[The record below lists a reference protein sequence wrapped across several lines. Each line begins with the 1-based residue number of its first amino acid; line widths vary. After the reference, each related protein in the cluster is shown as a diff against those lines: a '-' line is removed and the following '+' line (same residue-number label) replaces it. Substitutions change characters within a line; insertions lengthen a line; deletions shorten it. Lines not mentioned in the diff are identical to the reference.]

1 MKDEEILKTIEAFSD
16 YLQVGDIVNYV
27 LRWLGWFLIVGLSL
41 VVDALEGVTDAI
53 LGIKGFF
60 NSPEIQNFVDML
72 YPLFVVLLAISF
84 LYIGYMFIMNK
95 QMNRSQ
101 IIINIFVT
109 LSVLCLLSTGMT
121 KVDKFT
127 DDAIAVVK
135 SEQKGSLSD
144 EIIKKNIT
152 DIAVIDEN
160 KWKKKEDMNPKN
172 HIPEKNIR
180 QIDITEKIDKD
191 FEFAK
196 DKKLSDEGQKILKNK
211 RVMDGMGV
219 ASLAELKDG
228 WFDFFPEKYYRW
240 HWNFWN
246 IFFTLLI
253 TGLTLLLVSI
263 KLARLFYEL
272 AFNYLLANILAP
284 ADVANG
290 QKLKAVLSNIL
301 NIFIATIMIFLS
313 LKLYLMGTAFLHDKL
328 NGVPYLIALAAF
340 SMAVL
345 DGPAVVERLFG
356 IDIGL
361 KSSWGMLVG
370 GFALGKGI
378 GSLANSKPMKSLG
391 NMIGKGAKGA
401 AEGTG
406 VAAAKTASAAAMATG
421 GVAGLISGLK
431 KGNESENKESLQDQ
445 MKKADQKKA
454 NGNDVAKNEKE
465 KGNLNKEKDKKN
477 GGTPSLQEDMKKGGN
492 ENPGG
497 VNGQESGTTSLQDEM
512 KEAGKLNGASEGNPT
527 AGTVRQGA
535 SEGSQ
540 TPGTVRQGASEGNPT
555 AGTVR
560 QGANEGGQTPG
571 TVRQGT
577 SEGGQTPGT
586 VRQGTSEG
594 NQTPGTVRQG
604 ASEGSQTPGT
614 VKQGANE
621 GGQTPGTVRQ
631 GANEGNPT
639 AGTVRQGTSEG
650 SQTPGTVR
658 QGTSEGSQTPG
669 TVRQG
674 ASEGGQTSGTVR
686 QGTSEGSQTS
696 SPAPMETPRSV
707 PSGGSPAP
715 VETPKS
721 VPSGGSP
728 APVETPR
735 SVPSG
740 SSSAP
745 VETPRSVPSGSS
757 SAPVETPRSVPSGG
771 SPAPVETPRS
781 VPSGSSTAPVET
793 PRSVPSGSSSA
804 PVETPRSVPSG
815 SSSAPV
821 ETPRSVPSGGSPA
834 PVETPKSVPSG
845 GSPAPADIVT
855 VTHSSPIIPY
865 ESDKEV
871 AASRGQETR
880 TLGQYTTEKVKN
892 TTSSVKQKVRG
903 VQERINTSETVQ
915 NTKRFYQMGQNTGK
929 SWRDIVNKNKK
940 NTDKK

>member
-1 MKDEEILKTIEAFSD
+1 MKDEEILKVLEEYSD

-27 LRWLGWFLIVGLSL
+27 LRWLGWFLIQGLSL

-60 NSPEIQNFVDML
+60 NSTEVQEFVDML

-101 IIINIFVT
+101 IIINIFIT

-152 DIAVIDEN
+152 DVAVIDQN
-160 KWKKKEDMNPKN
+160 GWKKKEDLNPKN
-172 HIPEKNIR
+172 NIPEKNIR
-180 QIDITEKIDKD
+180 QIDITEKIDSD
-191 FEFAK
+191 FKFTK
-196 DKKLSDEGQKILKNK
+196 DKDLSDGGQKILQNK
-211 RVMDGMGV
+211 RVMDALGV

-301 NIFIATIMIFLS
+301 NIFVATIMIFLS

-431 KGNESENKESLQDQ
+431 KGNESEHKESLQDQ

-454 NGNDVAKNEKE
+454 NGNDLAKNEKE

-477 GGTPSLQEDMKKGGN
+477 GGTPSIQEDMKKGGN

-497 VNGQESGTTSLQDEM
+497 ANGQESGTTSLQDEM
-512 KEAGKLNGASEGNPT
+512 KEAGKSNGAIEGSQTP
-527 AGTVRQGA
+527 GTVRQGA

-540 TPGTVRQGASEGNPT
+540 TPGTVRQGAN
-555 AGTVR
+555 
-560 QGANEGGQTPG
+560 
-571 TVRQGT
+571 
-577 SEGGQTPGT
+577 
-586 VRQGTSEG
+586 
-594 NQTPGTVRQG
+594 
-604 ASEGSQTPGT
+604 EGSQTP
-614 VKQGANE
+614 
-621 GGQTPGTVRQ
+621 
-631 GANEGNPT
+631 
-639 AGTVRQGTSEG
+639 GTVRQGTSEG

-674 ASEGGQTSGTVR
+674 TNEGGKTPGTVRQGANEGSQTPGTVR
-686 QGTSEGSQTS
+686 QGTSEGSQTPGIVRQGASEGGKTPGIVRQGTNEGSQTSSSVPVETPRSVPSGSSPAPMETPRSVPSGSSPAPMEIPRSVPSGSSPVPVETPRSVPSGS

-707 PSGGSPAP
+707 PSGGSP
-715 VETPKS
+715 
-721 VPSGGSP
+721 
-728 APVETPR
+728 
-735 SVPSG
+735 
-740 SSSAP
+740 
-745 VETPRSVPSGSS
+745 
-757 SAPVETPRSVPSGG
+757 APVETPRSVPSGG

-781 VPSGSSTAPVET
+781 VPSG
-793 PRSVPSGSSSA
+793 
-804 PVETPRSVPSG
+804 
-815 SSSAPV
+815 
-821 ETPRSVPSGGSPA
+821 GSPA
-834 PVETPKSVPSG
+834 S
-845 GSPAPADIVT
+845 ADIVT

-903 VQERINTSETVQ
+903 VQERIHNSETVQ

>member
-1 MKDEEILKTIEAFSD
+1 MKDEEILKVLESFSD

-101 IIINIFVT
+101 IIINIFIT

-152 DIAVIDEN
+152 DVAVIDQN
-160 KWKKKEDMNPKN
+160 GWKKKEDMNPKN
-172 HIPEKNIR
+172 NIPEKNIR

-191 FEFAK
+191 FAFTK
-196 DKKLSDEGQKILKNK
+196 DKNLSDDGQKILQNK
-211 RVMDGMGV
+211 RVMDALGV

-272 AFNYLLANILAP
+272 SFNYLLANILAP

-313 LKLYLMGTAFLHDKL
+313 LKLYLIGTAFLHDKL

-345 DGPAVVERLFG
+345 DGPAAVERLFG

-454 NGNDVAKNEKE
+454 NGNDLAKNEKE

-477 GGTPSLQEDMKKGGN
+477 GGTPSIQEDMKKGGY

-497 VNGQESGTTSLQDEM
+497 
-512 KEAGKLNGASEGNPT
+512 
-527 AGTVRQGA
+527 
-535 SEGSQ
+535 
-540 TPGTVRQGASEGNPT
+540 
-555 AGTVR
+555 
-560 QGANEGGQTPG
+560 AN
-571 TVRQGT
+571 
-577 SEGGQTPGT
+577 
-586 VRQGTSEG
+586 
-594 NQTPGTVRQG
+594 
-604 ASEGSQTPGT
+604 
-614 VKQGANE
+614 
-621 GGQTPGTVRQ
+621 
-631 GANEGNPT
+631 
-639 AGTVRQGTSEG
+639 
-650 SQTPGTVR
+650 
-658 QGTSEGSQTPG
+658 EGSQTPG

-674 ASEGGQTSGTVR
+674 ASEGGQTPGTVRQGASKGGQTPGTVR
-686 QGTSEGSQTS
+686 QGTSEGSQTPGS
-696 SPAPMETPRSV
+696 VRQGTSGGSPAPIETPRPASSGGSPAPVETLRSV

-715 VETPKS
+715 IETPRPAS
-721 VPSGGSP
+721 SGSSP

-740 SSSAP
+740 SSPAP

-757 SAPVETPRSVPSGG
+757 PAPVETPRSVPSGG
-771 SPAPVETPRS
+771 SPAPI
-781 VPSGSSTAPVET
+781 
-793 PRSVPSGSSSA
+793 
-804 PVETPRSVPSG
+804 
-815 SSSAPV
+815 

-834 PVETPKSVPSG
+834 PIETPRSVPSGSSPAPIETPRSVPSGGSPAPIETPKSVPSG
-845 GSPAPADIVT
+845 GSPAPIETPKSVPSGGSPASADIVT

-880 TLGQYTTEKVKN
+880 TLGQYTTEKVKH

-903 VQERINTSETVQ
+903 VQERIHNSETVQ
-915 NTKRFYQMGQNTGK
+915 NTKRFYQMGQNTSK
-929 SWRDIVNKNKK
+929 SWRDIVNKNKN

>member
-152 DIAVIDEN
+152 DVAVIDEN

-272 AFNYLLANILAP
+272 SFNYLLAKILAP

-313 LKLYLMGTAFLHDKL
+313 LKLYLIGTAFLHDKL

-345 DGPAVVERLFG
+345 DGPVAVERLFG

-378 GSLANSKPMKSLG
+378 DSLANSKPMKSLG

-421 GVAGLISGLK
+421 SMAGLISGLK

-454 NGNDVAKNEKE
+454 NGNDVAKKEEE

-477 GGTPSLQEDMKKGGN
+477 GGTPSIQEDMKKEGN
-492 ENPGG
+492 ENLG
-497 VNGQESGTTSLQDEM
+497 VANGQESGTTSLQDEM
-512 KEAGKLNGASEGNPT
+512 KEAGKSNGAIEGNQTAGTVRQGVNEGSQTRGTVRQGANEGNQT

-535 SEGSQ
+535 NEGNQ
-540 TPGTVRQGASEGNPT
+540 TP
-555 AGTVR
+555 GTVR

-571 TVRQGT
+571 TVRQGA
-577 SEGGQTPGT
+577 
-586 VRQGTSEG
+586 
-594 NQTPGTVRQG
+594 N
-604 ASEGSQTPGT
+604 EGSQM
-614 VKQGANE
+614 
-621 GGQTPGTVRQ
+621 
-631 GANEGNPT
+631 
-639 AGTVRQGTSEG
+639 AGTV
-650 SQTPGTVR
+650 
-658 QGTSEGSQTPG
+658 
-669 TVRQG
+669 
-674 ASEGGQTSGTVR
+674 
-686 QGTSEGSQTS
+686 
-696 SPAPMETPRSV
+696 
-707 PSGGSPAP
+707 PSGS
-715 VETPKS
+715 
-721 VPSGGSP
+721 SP

-740 SSSAP
+740 GSLAPMETSRPASSGGSPAP

-781 VPSGSSTAPVET
+781 VPSG
-793 PRSVPSGSSSA
+793 GS
-804 PVETPRSVPSG
+804 P
-815 SSSAPV
+815 APV

-834 PVETPKSVPSG
+834 PVETPRSVPSG
-845 GSPAPADIVT
+845 GSPAPVETPRSVPSGSSPAPADIVT

-871 AASRGQETR
+871 AASRSQETR
-880 TLGQYTTEKVKN
+880 TLGQYTTDKVKN
-892 TTSSVKQKVRG
+892 TTLSVKQKVRG

-929 SWRDIVNKNKK
+929 SWRDIVSKNKK

>member
-1 MKDEEILKTIEAFSD
+1 MKDEEILKVLETFSD

-152 DIAVIDEN
+152 DIAVIDQN
-160 KWKKKEDMNPKN
+160 GWKKKEDMNPKN

-180 QIDITEKIDKD
+180 QIDITEKIDSD

-196 DKKLSDEGQKILKNK
+196 DKELSEGGQDILKNK

-313 LKLYLMGTAFLHDKL
+313 LKLYIMGTAFLHDKL

-361 KSSWGMLVG
+361 KSSWGMLAG

-378 GSLANSKPMKSLG
+378 GALANSKPMKGLG

-421 GVAGLISGLK
+421 GMAGLISGLK

-454 NGNDVAKNEKE
+454 NGNDLAKNEKE
-465 KGNLNKEKDKKN
+465 KGNLNKEEDKKN
-477 GGTPSLQEDMKKGGN
+477 GGTPSIQEDMKKGEN
-492 ENPGG
+492 ENPG
-497 VNGQESGTTSLQDEM
+497 VANGQESGTTSLQDEM
-512 KEAGKLNGASEGNPT
+512 KEAGKANGASEGNPT
-527 AGTVRQGA
+527 AGGVRQGT

-540 TPGTVRQGASEGNPT
+540 TPGTVRQGTSEGS
-555 AGTVR
+555 
-560 QGANEGGQTPG
+560 QTPG

-577 SEGGQTPGT
+577 SEG
-586 VRQGTSEG
+586 
-594 NQTPGTVRQG
+594 
-604 ASEGSQTPGT
+604 SQTP
-614 VKQGANE
+614 
-621 GGQTPGTVRQ
+621 
-631 GANEGNPT
+631 
-639 AGTVRQGTSEG
+639 GTVRQGTSEG

-674 ASEGGQTSGTVR
+674 ASEGSQTAGTVR
-686 QGTSEGSQTS
+686 QGASEGSQTAGTVRQGASEGSQTAGTVRQGASEGSQTAGTVRQGASEGSPAPVETSRPAPSGS
-696 SPAPMETPRSV
+696 SPAPVETSRPVPSGSSPAPVEASRPVPSGGSLAPMETPRSV
-707 PSGGSPAP
+707 PSGSSP
-715 VETPKS
+715 
-721 VPSGGSP
+721 
-728 APVETPR
+728 
-735 SVPSG
+735 
-740 SSSAP
+740 
-745 VETPRSVPSGSS
+745 
-757 SAPVETPRSVPSGG
+757 APVETPRSVPSGG
-771 SPAPVETPRS
+771 SPAS
-781 VPSGSSTAPVET
+781 
-793 PRSVPSGSSSA
+793 
-804 PVETPRSVPSG
+804 
-815 SSSAPV
+815 
-821 ETPRSVPSGGSPA
+821 
-834 PVETPKSVPSG
+834 
-845 GSPAPADIVT
+845 ADIVT

-871 AASRGQETR
+871 AASSSHETR
-880 TLGQYTTEKVKN
+880 TLGQYTTDKVKN
-892 TTSSVKQKVRG
+892 TTSSMKQKVKG
-903 VQERINTSETVQ
+903 VQERINNTETVQ
-915 NTKRFYQMGQNTGK
+915 NTKRFYQMGQNTGR
-929 SWRDIVNKNKK
+929 SWRDIVSKNKN

>member
-60 NSPEIQNFVDML
+60 NSPEIQKFVDML

-101 IIINIFVT
+101 IIINIFIT

-152 DIAVIDEN
+152 DISVIDEN

-172 HIPEKNIR
+172 HIPEKSIR

-313 LKLYLMGTAFLHDKL
+313 LKLYIMGTAFLHDKL

-361 KSSWGMLVG
+361 KSSWGMLAG

-378 GSLANSKPMKSLG
+378 GALANSKPMKGLG

-421 GVAGLISGLK
+421 GMAELISGLK
-431 KGNESENKESLQDQ
+431 NGNESENKESLQDQ
-445 MKKADQKKA
+445 MKKAGVKKA
-454 NGNDVAKNEKE
+454 NGNDMAKNEKD

-477 GGTPSLQEDMKKGGN
+477 GGTPSIQEDMKKGGN
-492 ENPGG
+492 ETPG
-497 VNGQESGTTSLQDEM
+497 VANGQESGTTSLQDEM
-512 KEAGKLNGASEGNPT
+512 KEAGKSNGASEGNPT
-527 AGTVRQGA
+527 AGGA

-540 TPGTVRQGASEGNPT
+540 TPGTVRQGASEG
-555 AGTVR
+555 V
-560 QGANEGGQTPG
+560 
-571 TVRQGT
+571 
-577 SEGGQTPGT
+577 
-586 VRQGTSEG
+586 
-594 NQTPGTVRQG
+594 QTPGTVRQG
-604 ASEGSQTPGT
+604 A
-614 VKQGANE
+614 NE
-621 GGQTPGTVRQ
+621 EVQTPGTVRQ
-631 GANEGNPT
+631 GANEG
-639 AGTVRQGTSEG
+639 V
-650 SQTPGTVR
+650 QTPG
-658 QGTSEGSQTPG
+658 S
-669 TVRQG
+669 VRQG
-674 ASEGGQTSGTVR
+674 ASEGNQTPGGVR
-686 QGTSEGSQTS
+686 QGANEGSQTS
-696 SPAPMETPRSV
+696 RPAS
-707 PSGGSPAP
+707 SGGSPAP
-715 VETPKS
+715 VETPRS
-721 VPSGGSP
+721 VPSGSSPAPVETPRSVPSGSSP

-745 VETPRSVPSGSS
+745 VETS
-757 SAPVETPRSVPSGG
+757 RSVPSGG

-781 VPSGSSTAPVET
+781 VPSGS
-793 PRSVPSGSSSA
+793 
-804 PVETPRSVPSG
+804 
-815 SSSAPV
+815 
-821 ETPRSVPSGGSPA
+821 
-834 PVETPKSVPSG
+834 
-845 GSPAPADIVT
+845 SPAPADIVT

-871 AASRGQETR
+871 AASRSQETR
-880 TLGQYTTEKVKN
+880 TLGQYTTDKVKN

>member
-1 MKDEEILKTIEAFSD
+1 MKDEEILKVLESFSD

-101 IIINIFVT
+101 IIINIFIT

-152 DIAVIDEN
+152 DVAVIDQN
-160 KWKKKEDMNPKN
+160 GWKKKEDMNPKN

-180 QIDITEKIDKD
+180 QIDITEKIDSD

-196 DKKLSDEGQKILKNK
+196 DKKLSDDGQKLLKNK

-313 LKLYLMGTAFLHDKL
+313 LKLYLIGTAFLHDKL

-454 NGNDVAKNEKE
+454 NGNDLAKNEKE
-465 KGNLNKEKDKKN
+465 KGNLNKEKGKKN
-477 GGTPSLQEDMKKGGN
+477 GGTPSIQEDMKKGGN

-497 VNGQESGTTSLQDEM
+497 ANGQETGTTSLQDEM
-512 KEAGKLNGASEGNPT
+512 KEAGKSNGASEGNPT

-540 TPGTVRQGASEGNPT
+540 TPGTVRQGA
-555 AGTVR
+555 
-560 QGANEGGQTPG
+560 NEGGQTPG

-577 SEGGQTPGT
+577 
-586 VRQGTSEG
+586 
-594 NQTPGTVRQG
+594 N
-604 ASEGSQTPGT
+604 EGSQTP
-614 VKQGANE
+614 
-621 GGQTPGTVRQ
+621 
-631 GANEGNPT
+631 
-639 AGTVRQGTSEG
+639 
-650 SQTPGTVR
+650 
-658 QGTSEGSQTPG
+658 
-669 TVRQG
+669 
-674 ASEGGQTSGTVR
+674 GTVR

-696 SPAPMETPRSV
+696 SPAPMETSRPV

-715 VETPKS
+715 VEASRPVPSGGSPAPVEASRPVSSGSSPAPVETQRS
-721 VPSGGSP
+721 VPSGSSP

-740 SSSAP
+740 SSP
-745 VETPRSVPSGSS
+745 VS
-757 SAPVETPRSVPSGG
+757 
-771 SPAPVETPRS
+771 
-781 VPSGSSTAPVET
+781 
-793 PRSVPSGSSSA
+793 
-804 PVETPRSVPSG
+804 
-815 SSSAPV
+815 
-821 ETPRSVPSGGSPA
+821 
-834 PVETPKSVPSG
+834 
-845 GSPAPADIVT
+845 ADIVT

-871 AASRGQETR
+871 AASSSKETR
-880 TLGQYTTEKVKN
+880 TLGQYTTDKVKH
-892 TTSSVKQKVRG
+892 TTASVKQKVRG

>member
-1 MKDEEILKTIEAFSD
+1 MKDEEILKVLETFSD

-101 IIINIFVT
+101 IIINILVT

-152 DIAVIDEN
+152 DVAVIDQN
-160 KWKKKEDMNPKN
+160 GWKKKEDMNPKN

-180 QIDITEKIDKD
+180 QIDITEKIDSD

-196 DKKLSDEGQKILKNK
+196 DKELSEGGQDILKNK
-211 RVMDGMGV
+211 RVMDGIGV

-313 LKLYLMGTAFLHDKL
+313 LKLYIMGTAFLHDKL

-370 GFALGKGI
+370 GYALGKGI
-378 GSLANSKPMKSLG
+378 PGLASSKPMKGLG

-401 AEGTG
+401 AQGTG
-406 VAAAKTASAAAMATG
+406 VAAAKTANAAAMATG
-421 GVAGLISGLK
+421 GMAGLISGLK
-431 KGNESENKESLQDQ
+431 NGNESENKDSLQDQ
-445 MKKADQKKA
+445 MKKAGEKKA
-454 NGNDVAKNEKE
+454 NGNDVA
-465 KGNLNKEKDKKN
+465 NKEKDKKN
-477 GGTPSLQEDMKKGGN
+477 GGMPSIQEDMKKGGN
-492 ENPGG
+492 ENPG
-497 VNGQESGTTSLQDEM
+497 VANEQESGTTTLQDEM
-512 KEAGKLNGASEGNPT
+512 KEAGKSNGASEGSQT
-527 AGTVRQGA
+527 SGGVRQGA

-540 TPGTVRQGASEGNPT
+540 TPGTVRQGVSEGGQTPGGVRQGASEGNPT
-555 AGTVR
+555 AGSVR
-560 QGANEGGQTPG
+560 QGASEGSQTAG
-571 TVRQGT
+571 AVRQGT
-577 SEGGQTPGT
+577 NEG
-586 VRQGTSEG
+586 S
-594 NQTPGTVRQG
+594 QTPGTVRQG
-604 ASEGSQTPGT
+604 ASEGSQTPSPAP
-614 VKQGANE
+614 VEASRPVPS
-621 GGQTPGTVRQ
+621 GGSPAPVEASRPVPSGSSPVPV
-631 GANEGNPT
+631 E
-639 AGTVRQGTSEG
+639 TSRPVPSG
-650 SQTPGTVR
+650 SSPVPVE
-658 QGTSEGSQTPG
+658 TSRP
-669 TVRQG
+669 VP
-674 ASEGGQTSGTVR
+674 SG
-686 QGTSEGSQTS
+686 S
-696 SPAPMETPRSV
+696 SPAPVETSRSVPSGSSPAPVEASRPVPSGGSPAPIETSRSVPSGSSPAPVEASRPVPSGGSPASVEIPRSV
-707 PSGGSPAP
+707 PSGGSPAS
-715 VETPKS
+715 VEASRP

-728 APVETPR
+728 ASVETPR

-740 SSSAP
+740 SSPAP
-745 VETPRSVPSGSS
+745 VEASRP
-757 SAPVETPRSVPSGG
+757 VPSGG
-771 SPAPVETPRS
+771 SPVS
-781 VPSGSSTAPVET
+781 
-793 PRSVPSGSSSA
+793 
-804 PVETPRSVPSG
+804 
-815 SSSAPV
+815 
-821 ETPRSVPSGGSPA
+821 
-834 PVETPKSVPSG
+834 
-845 GSPAPADIVT
+845 ADIVT

-865 ESDKEV
+865 EGDKEV
-871 AASRGQETR
+871 AASRSQETR
-880 TLGQYTTEKVKN
+880 TLGQYTTDKVKN

>member
-1 MKDEEILKTIEAFSD
+1 MKDEEILKVLESFSD

-109 LSVLCLLSTGMT
+109 LSVLCLLGTGMT

-152 DIAVIDEN
+152 DVAVIDQN
-160 KWKKKEDMNPKN
+160 GWKKKEDMNPKN
-172 HIPEKNIR
+172 NIPEKNIR

-191 FEFAK
+191 FAFTK
-196 DKKLSDEGQKILKNK
+196 DKNLSDDGQKILQNK
-211 RVMDGMGV
+211 RVMDALGV

-263 KLARLFYEL
+263 KLARLCYEL

-313 LKLYLMGTAFLHDKL
+313 LKLYIMGTAFLHDKL

-361 KSSWGMLVG
+361 KSSWGMLAGGIAG

-378 GSLANSKPMKSLG
+378 GALANSKPMKGLG

-421 GVAGLISGLK
+421 GMAGLISGLK
-431 KGNESENKESLQDQ
+431 NGNESENKDSLQDQ

-454 NGNDVAKNEKE
+454 NGNDLAKKEKEKE
-465 KGNLNKEKDKKN
+465 KGNLNKEEDKKN
-477 GGTPSLQEDMKKGGN
+477 GGSPSIQEDMKKEGN
-492 ENPGG
+492 EKPE
-497 VNGQESGTTSLQDEM
+497 VANGQESGTTSLQDEM
-512 KEAGKLNGASEGNPT
+512 KEAGKANGASEGSQTAGGVRQGTSEGNPKTAGTVRQGASEGSQTAGGVRQGASEGNPTAGGVRQGASEGSQT

-540 TPGTVRQGASEGNPT
+540 TPGTVRQGASEG
-555 AGTVR
+555 
-560 QGANEGGQTPG
+560 
-571 TVRQGT
+571 
-577 SEGGQTPGT
+577 
-586 VRQGTSEG
+586 
-594 NQTPGTVRQG
+594 
-604 ASEGSQTPGT
+604 SQTPG
-614 VKQGANE
+614 G
-621 GGQTPGTVRQ
+621 
-631 GANEGNPT
+631 
-639 AGTVRQGTSEG
+639 VRQGTSEG
-650 SQTPGTVR
+650 SQTPGGVR

-674 ASEGGQTSGTVR
+674 ASEGSQTPGGVR
-686 QGTSEGSQTS
+686 QGTSEGSQTPGGVRQGTSEGSQTPGTVSSGS
-696 SPAPMETPRSV
+696 SPASIETSRPV

-715 VETPKS
+715 VETSRP

-740 SSSAP
+740 GSPAP
-745 VETPRSVPSGSS
+745 VETSRPVPSGGSP
-757 SAPVETPRSVPSGG
+757 APVETPRSVPSGG

-781 VPSGSSTAPVET
+781 VPSGGSPAPMET
-793 PRSVPSGSSSA
+793 PRSVPSGSS
-804 PVETPRSVPSG
+804 PVS
-815 SSSAPV
+815 
-821 ETPRSVPSGGSPA
+821 
-834 PVETPKSVPSG
+834 
-845 GSPAPADIVT
+845 ADIVT

-871 AASRGQETR
+871 AASRSQETR
-880 TLGQYTTEKVKN
+880 TLGQYTTDKVKN

-903 VQERINTSETVQ
+903 VQERINNSETVQ

-940 NTDKK
+940 NTDEK

>member
-27 LRWLGWFLIVGLSL
+27 FRWIGWFLIVGLSL

-180 QIDITEKIDKD
+180 QIDITEKIDSD

-196 DKKLSDEGQKILKNK
+196 DKKLTDDGQEILKNK
-211 RVMDGMGV
+211 RVMDGLGV

-253 TGLTLLLVSI
+253 TGATLLLVSI

-313 LKLYLMGTAFLHDKL
+313 LKLYIMGTAFLHDKL

-361 KSSWGMLVG
+361 KSSWGMLAG

-378 GSLANSKPMKSLG
+378 GALANSKPMKGLG

-421 GVAGLISGLK
+421 GMAGLISGLK

-454 NGNDVAKNEKE
+454 NGNDLANKEKE
-465 KGNLNKEKDKKN
+465 KGNLNKEEDKKN
-477 GGTPSLQEDMKKGGN
+477 GGTPSIQEDMKKEGN
-492 ENPGG
+492 ENPG
-497 VNGQESGTTSLQDEM
+497 VANGQESGTTSLQDEM
-512 KEAGKLNGASEGNPT
+512 KESGKENGASEGNQT
-527 AGTVRQGA
+527 AGGVRRGASEGSQTPGTVRQGASEGNQTPGTVRQGTSEGSQTPGTVRQGA

-540 TPGTVRQGASEGNPT
+540 TPGTVRQGASEGN
-555 AGTVR
+555 
-560 QGANEGGQTPG
+560 
-571 TVRQGT
+571 
-577 SEGGQTPGT
+577 
-586 VRQGTSEG
+586 
-594 NQTPGTVRQG
+594 QTPGTVRQG
-604 ASEGSQTPGT
+604 ASEGNQTPGS
-614 VKQGANE
+614 VRQGANE
-621 GGQTPGTVRQ
+621 GSQTPGTVRQ
-631 GANEGNPT
+631 GTNEGSQTP
-639 AGTVRQGTSEG
+639 GTVRQGTSEG

-674 ASEGGQTSGTVR
+674 
-686 QGTSEGSQTS
+686 TSEGSPAPMETSRPVPSGSSPAPVEASRPVPSGSSPAPVEASRPVPSGS
-696 SPAPMETPRSV
+696 SPAPMETSRPVPSGGSPVPVETPRPV
-707 PSGGSPAP
+707 PSGGSPA
-715 VETPKS
+715 S
-721 VPSGGSP
+721 
-728 APVETPR
+728 
-735 SVPSG
+735 
-740 SSSAP
+740 
-745 VETPRSVPSGSS
+745 
-757 SAPVETPRSVPSGG
+757 
-771 SPAPVETPRS
+771 
-781 VPSGSSTAPVET
+781 
-793 PRSVPSGSSSA
+793 
-804 PVETPRSVPSG
+804 
-815 SSSAPV
+815 
-821 ETPRSVPSGGSPA
+821 
-834 PVETPKSVPSG
+834 
-845 GSPAPADIVT
+845 ADIVT

-871 AASRGQETR
+871 AASRSQETR
-880 TLGQYTTEKVKN
+880 TLGQYTTDKVKH
-892 TTSSVKQKVRG
+892 TTSSMKQKVKG
-903 VQERINTSETVQ
+903 VQERINNTETVQ

-929 SWRDIVNKNKK
+929 SWRDIVNKNKN

>member
-27 LRWLGWFLIVGLSL
+27 FRWIGWFIIVGLSL
-41 VVDALEGVTDAI
+41 IVDALEGVTDAI

-152 DIAVIDEN
+152 DIAVIDQN
-160 KWKKKEDMNPKN
+160 GWKKKEDMNPKN
-172 HIPEKNIR
+172 NIPEKNIR
-180 QIDITEKIDKD
+180 QIDITEKIDED
-191 FEFAK
+191 FEFTK
-196 DKKLSDEGQKILKNK
+196 DKDLSDNGKKILKNK
-211 RVMDGMGV
+211 RVMDALGV

-253 TGLTLLLVSI
+253 TGATLLLVSI

-313 LKLYLMGTAFLHDKL
+313 LKLYIMGTAFLHDKL

-361 KSSWGMLVG
+361 KSSWGMLAGGIAG

-378 GSLANSKPMKSLG
+378 GALANSKPMKSLG

-421 GVAGLISGLK
+421 GMAGLISGLK

-445 MKKADQKKA
+445 MKKADQKKTQ
-454 NGNDVAKNEKE
+454 GNDVANKEKE
-465 KGNLNKEKDKKN
+465 KGDLNKEENKEN
-477 GGTPSLQEDMKKGGN
+477 GGVPSIQEDMKKEGN
-492 ENPGG
+492 ENPGMA
-497 VNGQESGTTSLQDEM
+497 NGQESGTTSLQDEM
-512 KEAGKLNGASEGNPT
+512 KEAGKANGASEGNPT
-527 AGTVRQGA
+527 AGTVRQGASGGNPTAGTVKQGASEGNPTAGTVKQGASEGSQTPGTVRQGA

-540 TPGTVRQGASEGNPT
+540 TPGTVRQGASEGSQTP
-555 AGTVR
+555 GTVR
-560 QGANEGGQTPG
+560 QGANEGSQTPG
-571 TVRQGT
+571 TVRQGAN
-577 SEGGQTPGT
+577 EGSQTPGT
-586 VRQGTSEG
+586 VRQGANEG
-594 NQTPGTVRQG
+594 SQTPGTVRQG
-604 ASEGSQTPGT
+604 ASEGSQT
-614 VKQGANE
+614 
-621 GGQTPGTVRQ
+621 
-631 GANEGNPT
+631 
-639 AGTVRQGTSEG
+639 AGPV
-650 SQTPGTVR
+650 P
-658 QGTSEGSQTPG
+658 
-669 TVRQG
+669 
-674 ASEGGQTSGTVR
+674 SG
-686 QGTSEGSQTS
+686 S
-696 SPAPMETPRSV
+696 SPGPVETSRPVPSGSSPGPVETPRSV
-707 PSGGSPAP
+707 PSGGSPGP
-715 VETPKS
+715 VETSRP
-721 VPSGGSP
+721 
-728 APVETPR
+728 
-735 SVPSG
+735 VPSG
-740 SSSAP
+740 SSPGP
-745 VETPRSVPSGSS
+745 VETSRPVSSGSS
-757 SAPVETPRSVPSGG
+757 PGPVETPRSVPSGG

-781 VPSGSSTAPVET
+781 VPSGSS
-793 PRSVPSGSSSA
+793 
-804 PVETPRSVPSG
+804 
-815 SSSAPV
+815 
-821 ETPRSVPSGGSPA
+821 
-834 PVETPKSVPSG
+834 
-845 GSPAPADIVT
+845 PAPADNVT

-871 AASRGQETR
+871 AASRSQETR
-880 TLGQYTTEKVKN
+880 TLGQYTTDKVKH
-892 TTSSVKQKVRG
+892 TTSSMKQKVRG

-929 SWRDIVNKNKK
+929 SWRDIVSKNKN

>member
-1 MKDEEILKTIEAFSD
+1 MKDEEILKVLETFSD

-152 DIAVIDEN
+152 DVAVIDQN
-160 KWKKKEDMNPKN
+160 GWKKKEDLNPKN
-172 HIPEKNIR
+172 NIPEKNIR
-180 QIDITEKIDKD
+180 QIDITEKIDSD
-191 FEFAK
+191 FKFTK
-196 DKKLSDEGQKILKNK
+196 DKDLSDGGQKILQNK
-211 RVMDGMGV
+211 RVMDALGV

-263 KLARLFYEL
+263 KLARLCYEL

-313 LKLYLMGTAFLHDKL
+313 LKLYIMGTAFLHDKL

-370 GFALGKGI
+370 GYALGKGI
-378 GSLANSKPMKSLG
+378 AGLANSKPMKGLG

-421 GVAGLISGLK
+421 GMAGLISGLK
-431 KGNESENKESLQDQ
+431 NGSESENKDSLQDQ
-445 MKKADQKKA
+445 MKKAGEKKA
-454 NGNDVAKNEKE
+454 NGNDVANKEKE

-477 GGTPSLQEDMKKGGN
+477 GGTPSIQEDMKKGGN
-492 ENPGG
+492 ENPG
-497 VNGQESGTTSLQDEM
+497 VANGQESGTTSLQDEM
-512 KEAGKLNGASEGNPT
+512 KEAGKANGTSAGNQTP
-527 AGTVRQGA
+527 GGVRQGA

-540 TPGTVRQGASEGNPT
+540 T

-560 QGANEGGQTPG
+560 QGANEGGQT
-571 TVRQGT
+571 
-577 SEGGQTPGT
+577 S
-586 VRQGTSEG
+586 
-594 NQTPGTVRQG
+594 
-604 ASEGSQTPGT
+604 
-614 VKQGANE
+614 
-621 GGQTPGTVRQ
+621 
-631 GANEGNPT
+631 
-639 AGTVRQGTSEG
+639 
-650 SQTPGTVR
+650 
-658 QGTSEGSQTPG
+658 
-669 TVRQG
+669 
-674 ASEGGQTSGTVR
+674 
-686 QGTSEGSQTS
+686 
-696 SPAPMETPRSV
+696 
-707 PSGGSPAP
+707 SPAP
-715 VETPKS
+715 VEASRP

-735 SVPSG
+735 PVPSG
-740 SSSAP
+740 GSPAP
-745 VETPRSVPSGSS
+745 VETPRPVPSGGSP
-757 SAPVETPRSVPSGG
+757 APVETPRSVPSGG

-781 VPSGSSTAPVET
+781 VPSG
-793 PRSVPSGSSSA
+793 
-804 PVETPRSVPSG
+804 
-815 SSSAPV
+815 
-821 ETPRSVPSGGSPA
+821 GSPA
-834 PVETPKSVPSG
+834 PVETPRPVPSG
-845 GSPAPADIVT
+845 GSPASADNVT

-871 AASRGQETR
+871 AASRSQETR
-880 TLGQYTTEKVKN
+880 TLGQYTTDKVKN

-903 VQERINTSETVQ
+903 VQERIHNSETVQ
-915 NTKRFYQMGQNTGK
+915 NTKRFYQLGQNTGK
-929 SWRDIVNKNKK
+929 SWRDIVNKNKN

>member
-1 MKDEEILKTIEAFSD
+1 MKDEEILKVLEEFSD
-16 YLQVGDIVNYV
+16 YLQVGDIVNYL
-27 LRWLGWFLIVGLSL
+27 LRWLGWFLIQGLSL

-152 DIAVIDEN
+152 DVAVIDQN
-160 KWKKKEDMNPKN
+160 GWKKNEDMNPKN
-172 HIPEKNIR
+172 NIPEKNIR
-180 QIDITEKIDKD
+180 QIDITEKIDSD
-191 FEFAK
+191 FKFTK
-196 DKKLSDEGQKILKNK
+196 DKDLSDGGQKILQNK
-211 RVMDGMGV
+211 RVMDALGV

-253 TGLTLLLVSI
+253 TGATLLLVSI

-313 LKLYLMGTAFLHDKL
+313 LKLYIMGTAFLHDKL

-361 KSSWGMLVG
+361 KSSWGMLAG

-378 GSLANSKPMKSLG
+378 GSFANSKPMKGLG
-391 NMIGKGAKGA
+391 NMVGKGAKGA
-401 AEGTG
+401 AQGTG

-421 GVAGLISGLK
+421 GMAGLVSGLK

-445 MKKADQKKA
+445 MKKAGQKKA
-454 NGNDVAKNEKE
+454 NGNDLANKEKE
-465 KGNLNKEKDKKN
+465 KGNLNKEEDKKN
-477 GGTPSLQEDMKKGGN
+477 GGTPSIQEDMKKEGN
-492 ENPGG
+492 ENPG
-497 VNGQESGTTSLQDEM
+497 VANGQESGTTILQDEM
-512 KEAGKLNGASEGNPT
+512 KEAGKANGASEGSQT
-527 AGTVRQGA
+527 AGAVRQGASEGSQTPGTVRQGA

-540 TPGTVRQGASEGNPT
+540 TPGTVRQGASEG
-555 AGTVR
+555 
-560 QGANEGGQTPG
+560 
-571 TVRQGT
+571 
-577 SEGGQTPGT
+577 S
-586 VRQGTSEG
+586 
-594 NQTPGTVRQG
+594 QTPGTVRQG
-604 ASEGSQTPGT
+604 ASEGR
-614 VKQGANE
+614 
-621 GGQTPGTVRQ
+621 QTPGTVRQ
-631 GANEGNPT
+631 GA
-639 AGTVRQGTSEG
+639 SEG

-669 TVRQG
+669 TAPSGGSPGPMETSKPVPSGGSPGPMETSRPVPSGSSPAPRETSTPEPSGSSQAPMETSRPV
-674 ASEGGQTSGTVR
+674 ASGSNPTPMETSRPVASG
-686 QGTSEGSQTS
+686 S
-696 SPAPMETPRSV
+696 SPAPMESPRSV
-707 PSGGSPAP
+707 ASGSSPAP
-715 VETPKS
+715 VESPRS
-721 VPSGGSP
+721 VASGSSP
-728 APVETPR
+728 APVESPR
-735 SVPSG
+735 SVASG
-740 SSSAP
+740 SS
-745 VETPRSVPSGSS
+745 
-757 SAPVETPRSVPSGG
+757 
-771 SPAPVETPRS
+771 PAS
-781 VPSGSSTAPVET
+781 
-793 PRSVPSGSSSA
+793 
-804 PVETPRSVPSG
+804 
-815 SSSAPV
+815 
-821 ETPRSVPSGGSPA
+821 
-834 PVETPKSVPSG
+834 
-845 GSPAPADIVT
+845 ADIVT
-855 VTHSSPIIPY
+855 VTHSSPSVPY

-871 AASRGQETR
+871 AASSSHETR
-880 TLGQYTTEKVKN
+880 TLGQYATDTVKEGYN
-892 TTSSVKQKVRG
+892 STTSSVKQTVRG
-903 VQERINTSETVQ
+903 VQERINNSETVQ

-929 SWRDIVNKNKK
+929 GWRDIVNKNKN

>member
-1 MKDEEILKTIEAFSD
+1 MKDEEILKVLESFSD

-101 IIINIFVT
+101 IIINIFIT

-152 DIAVIDEN
+152 DIAVIDQN
-160 KWKKKEDMNPKN
+160 GWKKKEDLNPKN
-172 HIPEKNIR
+172 NIPEKNIR
-180 QIDITEKIDKD
+180 QIDITEKIDSD
-191 FEFAK
+191 FKFTK
-196 DKKLSDEGQKILKNK
+196 DKDLSDGGQKILQNK
-211 RVMDGMGV
+211 RVMDALGV

-284 ADVANG
+284 ADIANG

-313 LKLYLMGTAFLHDKL
+313 LKLYIMGTAFLHDKL
-328 NGVPYLIALAAF
+328 SGVPYLIALAAF

-361 KSSWGMLVG
+361 KSSWGMLAG

-378 GSLANSKPMKSLG
+378 GSLANSKPMKGLG

-421 GVAGLISGLK
+421 GMTGLISGLK
-431 KGNESENKESLQDQ
+431 KGNDSENKESLQDQ

-454 NGNDVAKNEKE
+454 NGNDLAKKEKE
-465 KGNLNKEKDKKN
+465 KGNLNKEEGKKN
-477 GGTPSLQEDMKKGGN
+477 GGMPSIQEDMKKEGN
-492 ENPGG
+492 ENLG
-497 VNGQESGTTSLQDEM
+497 VANGQESGTASLQDEM
-512 KEAGKLNGASEGNPT
+512 KEAGKAQGASEGVQTP
-527 AGTVRQGA
+527 GTVRQGA
-535 SEGSQ
+535 NEGSQTPGTVRQEANEGSQ
-540 TPGTVRQGASEGNPT
+540 TPGTVRQGAN
-555 AGTVR
+555 
-560 QGANEGGQTPG
+560 GG
-571 TVRQGT
+571 V
-577 SEGGQTPGT
+577 
-586 VRQGTSEG
+586 
-594 NQTPGTVRQG
+594 
-604 ASEGSQTPGT
+604 
-614 VKQGANE
+614 
-621 GGQTPGTVRQ
+621 QTPGTVRQ
-631 GANEGNPT
+631 GANEG
-639 AGTVRQGTSEG
+639 V
-650 SQTPGTVR
+650 QTPGTVR
-658 QGTSEGSQTPG
+658 QGTNEGVQTPG

-674 ASEGGQTSGTVR
+674 TIEGSQIPGTVKQGVSEGVQTPGGVR
-686 QGTSEGSQTS
+686 KGASEGSQIPGIVRQGANEGSQTPSPTPVETPRFVPSGS
-696 SPAPMETPRSV
+696 SSAPVETPRSV
-707 PSGGSPAP
+707 SSGS
-715 VETPKS
+715 
-721 VPSGGSP
+721 SP

-740 SSSAP
+740 SSPAP
-745 VETPRSVPSGSS
+745 VETPRSVPSGS
-757 SAPVETPRSVPSGG
+757 

-781 VPSGSSTAPVET
+781 VPSGSSP
-793 PRSVPSGSSSA
+793 
-804 PVETPRSVPSG
+804 
-815 SSSAPV
+815 APV
-821 ETPRSVPSGGSPA
+821 ETPRSVPSGGSPTPMEA
-834 PVETPKSVPSG
+834 PKSAPSG
-845 GSPAPADIVT
+845 GSPASADIVT

-903 VQERINTSETVQ
+903 VQERIHNSETVQ

>member
-1 MKDEEILKTIEAFSD
+1 MKDEEILKVLESFSD

-152 DIAVIDEN
+152 DVAVIDQN
-160 KWKKKEDMNPKN
+160 GWKKKEDMNPKN
-172 HIPEKNIR
+172 NIPEKNIR
-180 QIDITEKIDKD
+180 QIDITEKIDED
-191 FEFAK
+191 FEFTK
-196 DKKLSDEGQKILKNK
+196 DKDLSDNGKKILKNK
-211 RVMDGMGV
+211 RVMDALGV

-272 AFNYLLANILAP
+272 AFNYLLVNIIAP

-313 LKLYLMGTAFLHDKL
+313 LKLYIMGTAFLHDKL

-370 GFALGKGI
+370 GYALGKGI
-378 GSLANSKPMKSLG
+378 AGLASSKPMKGLG

-401 AEGTG
+401 VQGTG

-421 GVAGLISGLK
+421 GMAGLISGLK
-431 KGNESENKESLQDQ
+431 NGNESENKDSLQDQ
-445 MKKADQKKA
+445 MKKAGEKKA
-454 NGNDVAKNEKE
+454 NGNDVANKEKE

-477 GGTPSLQEDMKKGGN
+477 GGTPSIQEDMKKGGN
-492 ENPGG
+492 ENPG
-497 VNGQESGTTSLQDEM
+497 VANGQESGTTSLQDEM
-512 KEAGKLNGASEGNPT
+512 KEAGKTNGTSAGNQTPGGVRQGASEGSQTPGT
-527 AGTVRQGA
+527 VRQGASEGGQTPGTVRQGA

-540 TPGTVRQGASEGNPT
+540 TPGTVRQGASEGGQTPGTVRQGASEENPT

-560 QGANEGGQTPG
+560 QGASEGSQTPGGVRQGASEGNPTAG
-571 TVRQGT
+571 TVRQGASKGSQT
-577 SEGGQTPGT
+577 PGGVRQGASEGNPTAGTVRQGASEGGQTAGT

-594 NQTPGTVRQG
+594 NPTPGTVRQG
-604 ASEGSQTPGT
+604 ASEGSQT
-614 VKQGANE
+614 A
-621 GGQTPGTVRQ
+621 GTVRQ
-631 GANEGNPT
+631 GA
-639 AGTVRQGTSEG
+639 
-650 SQTPGTVR
+650 
-658 QGTSEGSQTPG
+658 
-669 TVRQG
+669 
-674 ASEGGQTSGTVR
+674 
-686 QGTSEGSQTS
+686 SEGSQTS
-696 SPAPMETPRSV
+696 SPAPVEASRPV

-715 VETPKS
+715 VEASRP

-728 APVETPR
+728 
-735 SVPSG
+735 
-740 SSSAP
+740 
-745 VETPRSVPSGSS
+745 
-757 SAPVETPRSVPSGG
+757 APVETPRSVPSGG

-781 VPSGSSTAPVET
+781 VPSGGSPAPVET
-793 PRSVPSGSSSA
+793 PRSVPSGGSPASA
-804 PVETPRSVPSG
+804 
-815 SSSAPV
+815 

-834 PVETPKSVPSG
+834 PVETPRSVPSG
-845 GSPAPADIVT
+845 GSPASADNVT
-855 VTHSSPIIPY
+855 VTHSSPITPY

-871 AASRGQETR
+871 AASRSQETR
-880 TLGQYTTEKVKN
+880 TLGQYTTDKVKN

-903 VQERINTSETVQ
+903 VQERIHNSETVQ

-929 SWRDIVNKNKK
+929 SWRDIVNKNKN

>member
-1 MKDEEILKTIEAFSD
+1 MKDEEILKVLESFSD

-101 IIINIFVT
+101 IIINIFIT

-152 DIAVIDEN
+152 DVAVIDQN
-160 KWKKKEDMNPKN
+160 GWKKKEDMNPKN
-172 HIPEKNIR
+172 NIPEKNIR

-191 FEFAK
+191 FTFTK
-196 DKKLSDEGQKILKNK
+196 DKNLSDDGQKILQNK
-211 RVMDGMGV
+211 RVMDALGV

-301 NIFIATIMIFLS
+301 NIFVATIMIFLS
-313 LKLYLMGTAFLHDKL
+313 LKLYIMGTTFLHDKL

-370 GFALGKGI
+370 GYALGKGI
-378 GSLANSKPMKSLG
+378 AGLASSKPMKGLG

-401 AEGTG
+401 AQGTG

-421 GVAGLISGLK
+421 GMAGLISGLK
-431 KGNESENKESLQDQ
+431 NGNESENKESLQDQ
-445 MKKADQKKA
+445 MKKAGEKKA
-454 NGNDVAKNEKE
+454 NGNELANKDKE

-477 GGTPSLQEDMKKGGN
+477 GGTPSIQEDMKKGGN
-492 ENPGG
+492 ENPGIA
-497 VNGQESGTTSLQDEM
+497 NRQESGTTSLQDEM
-512 KEAGKLNGASEGNPT
+512 KEAGKEQGASEGVQTP
-527 AGTVRQGA
+527 GTVRQGASEGVQTPGTVRQGANEGVQTPGGVRQGA

-540 TPGTVRQGASEGNPT
+540 TPGTVRQGASEG
-555 AGTVR
+555 G
-560 QGANEGGQTPG
+560 
-571 TVRQGT
+571 
-577 SEGGQTPGT
+577 
-586 VRQGTSEG
+586 
-594 NQTPGTVRQG
+594 
-604 ASEGSQTPGT
+604 
-614 VKQGANE
+614 
-621 GGQTPGTVRQ
+621 
-631 GANEGNPT
+631 
-639 AGTVRQGTSEG
+639 
-650 SQTPGTVR
+650 
-658 QGTSEGSQTPG
+658 
-669 TVRQG
+669 
-674 ASEGGQTSGTVR
+674 
-686 QGTSEGSQTS
+686 QTS
-696 SPAPMETPRSV
+696 SPAPVETPRSV

-715 VETPKS
+715 VEASRP

-728 APVETPR
+728 
-735 SVPSG
+735 
-740 SSSAP
+740 
-745 VETPRSVPSGSS
+745 
-757 SAPVETPRSVPSGG
+757 APVETPRSVPSGG

-781 VPSGSSTAPVET
+781 VPSGGSPAPVETPRPVPSGGSPAPVET
-793 PRSVPSGSSSA
+793 PRSVPSGGSPA
-804 PVETPRSVPSG
+804 PVEIPRSVPSG
-815 SSSAPV
+815 GSPAPV

-834 PVETPKSVPSG
+834 PVETPRSVPSG
-845 GSPAPADIVT
+845 GSPASADNVT

-871 AASRGQETR
+871 AASRSQETR
-880 TLGQYTTEKVKN
+880 TLGQYTTDKVKN

-903 VQERINTSETVQ
+903 VQERIHNSETVQ

-929 SWRDIVNKNKK
+929 SWRDIVNKNKN

>member
-1 MKDEEILKTIEAFSD
+1 MKDEEILKVLESFSD

-152 DIAVIDEN
+152 DVAVIDQN
-160 KWKKKEDMNPKN
+160 GWKKKEDMNPKN
-172 HIPEKNIR
+172 NIPEKNIR

-191 FEFAK
+191 FAFTK
-196 DKKLSDEGQKILKNK
+196 DKNLSDDGQKILQNK
-211 RVMDGMGV
+211 RVMDALGV

-272 AFNYLLANILAP
+272 SFNYLLANILAP

-313 LKLYLMGTAFLHDKL
+313 LKLYLIGTAFLHDKL

-345 DGPAVVERLFG
+345 DGPAAVERLFG

-454 NGNDVAKNEKE
+454 NGNDLAKKEKEKE
-465 KGNLNKEKDKKN
+465 KGNLNKEENKKN
-477 GGTPSLQEDMKKGGN
+477 GGMPSIQEDMKKEGN
-492 ENPGG
+492 ENLG
-497 VNGQESGTTSLQDEM
+497 VANGQESGTASLQDEM
-512 KEAGKLNGASEGNPT
+512 KEAGKAQGASEGSQIPGTVKQGVSEGSPT
-527 AGTVRQGA
+527 QGGVRQGA
-535 SEGSQ
+535 SEGNQTQGGVRQGANEGNQ
-540 TPGTVRQGASEGNPT
+540 TPGTVRQGANEGNQTQGGVRQGANEGNQTPGT
-555 AGTVR
+555 VRQGANEGSQTPGTVR

-577 SEGGQTPGT
+577 SEG
-586 VRQGTSEG
+586 S
-594 NQTPGTVRQG
+594 
-604 ASEGSQTPGT
+604 
-614 VKQGANE
+614 
-621 GGQTPGTVRQ
+621 QTPGTVRQ
-631 GANEGNPT
+631 GANEGN
-639 AGTVRQGTSEG
+639 
-650 SQTPGTVR
+650 
-658 QGTSEGSQTPG
+658 QTPG

-674 ASEGGQTSGTVR
+674 ANEGSQTPGTVR

-696 SPAPMETPRSV
+696 SPAPMETSRPVPSGSSPEPVEASRPVPSGSSPEPVEASRPVPSGSSPEPVEASRPV

-715 VETPKS
+715 VEAPRS
-721 VPSGGSP
+721 VSSGSSP
-728 APVETPR
+728 APM
-735 SVPSG
+735 
-740 SSSAP
+740 
-745 VETPRSVPSGSS
+745 
-757 SAPVETPRSVPSGG
+757 ETPRSVPSGG
-771 SPAPVETPRS
+771 SPASMETPRP
-781 VPSGSSTAPVET
+781 VPSGSSPVPMET
-793 PRSVPSGSSSA
+793 PRP
-804 PVETPRSVPSG
+804 
-815 SSSAPV
+815 
-821 ETPRSVPSGGSPA
+821 VPSGGSPA
-834 PVETPKSVPSG
+834 PMESPKSAPSG
-845 GSPAPADIVT
+845 SSPVSADIVT

-871 AASRGQETR
+871 AASSSKETR
-880 TLGQYTTEKVKN
+880 TLGQYTTDKVKH

-903 VQERINTSETVQ
+903 VQERIHTSETVQ

>member
-1 MKDEEILKTIEAFSD
+1 MKDEEILKVLESFSD

-101 IIINIFVT
+101 IIINIFIT

-152 DIAVIDEN
+152 DVAVIDQN
-160 KWKKKEDMNPKN
+160 GWKKKEDMNPKN

-180 QIDITEKIDKD
+180 QIDITEKIDSD

-196 DKKLSDEGQKILKNK
+196 DKKLSDDGQKLLKNK

-253 TGLTLLLVSI
+253 TGLTLILVSI

-301 NIFIATIMIFLS
+301 NIFIATMMIFLS
-313 LKLYLMGTAFLHDKL
+313 LKLYIMGTAFLHDKL

-370 GFALGKGI
+370 GYALGKGI
-378 GSLANSKPMKSLG
+378 AGLASSKPMKGLG

-401 AEGTG
+401 AQGTG

-421 GVAGLISGLK
+421 GMAGLISGLK
-431 KGNESENKESLQDQ
+431 NGNESENKDSLQDQ
-445 MKKADQKKA
+445 MKKAGEKKA
-454 NGNDVAKNEKE
+454 NGNDVA
-465 KGNLNKEKDKKN
+465 NKEKDKKN
-477 GGTPSLQEDMKKGGN
+477 GGMPSIQEDMKKGGN
-492 ENPGG
+492 ENPGIA
-497 VNGQESGTTSLQDEM
+497 NGQESGTTSLQDEM
-512 KEAGKLNGASEGNPT
+512 KEAGKSNGAS
-527 AGTVRQGA
+527 
-535 SEGSQ
+535 
-540 TPGTVRQGASEGNPT
+540 
-555 AGTVR
+555 
-560 QGANEGGQTPG
+560 GGG
-571 TVRQGT
+571 
-577 SEGGQTPGT
+577 
-586 VRQGTSEG
+586 
-594 NQTPGTVRQG
+594 QTPGTVRQG

-614 VKQGANE
+614 VKQGASE
-621 GGQTPGTVRQ
+621 GGQTPGGVRQGASEGNQTPGGVRQGASEGSPTAGTVRQ
-631 GANEGNPT
+631 GASEGNPT
-639 AGTVRQGTSEG
+639 AGTVRQGASEG
-650 SQTPGTVR
+650 SPTAGGVR
-658 QGTSEGSQTPG
+658 QGASEGSPTAG

-674 ASEGGQTSGTVR
+674 ASEGSPTAGTVR
-686 QGTSEGSQTS
+686 QGANEGGQTS
-696 SPAPMETPRSV
+696 
-707 PSGGSPAP
+707 SPAP
-715 VETPKS
+715 VETPRP

-735 SVPSG
+735 PVPG
-740 SSSAP
+740 
-745 VETPRSVPSGSS
+745 
-757 SAPVETPRSVPSGG
+757 GG
-771 SPAPVETPRS
+771 SPAPVETPRP
-781 VPSGSSTAPVET
+781 VPG
-793 PRSVPSGSSSA
+793 
-804 PVETPRSVPSG
+804 
-815 SSSAPV
+815 
-821 ETPRSVPSGGSPA
+821 GGSPA
-834 PVETPKSVPSG
+834 
-845 GSPAPADIVT
+845 
-855 VTHSSPIIPY
+855 
-865 ESDKEV
+865 
-871 AASRGQETR
+871 
-880 TLGQYTTEKVKN
+880 
-892 TTSSVKQKVRG
+892 
-903 VQERINTSETVQ
+903 
-915 NTKRFYQMGQNTGK
+915 
-929 SWRDIVNKNKK
+929 
-940 NTDKK
+940 

>member
-41 VVDALEGVTDAI
+41 IVDALEGVTDAI

-152 DIAVIDEN
+152 DIAVLDEN

-253 TGLTLLLVSI
+253 TGATLLLVSI

-313 LKLYLMGTAFLHDKL
+313 LKLYIMGTAFLHDKL

-361 KSSWGMLVG
+361 KSSWGMLAGGLAG

-378 GSLANSKPMKSLG
+378 GALANSKPMKSLG

-421 GVAGLISGLK
+421 GMAGLISGLK

-454 NGNDVAKNEKE
+454 NGNDLANKEKE
-465 KGNLNKEKDKKN
+465 KGNINKEEDKKN
-477 GGTPSLQEDMKKGGN
+477 GGTPSIQEDMKKEGN
-492 ENPGG
+492 ENPG
-497 VNGQESGTTSLQDEM
+497 VANGQESGTTSLQDEM
-512 KEAGKLNGASEGNPT
+512 KEAGKENGANEGSQTPGTVRQGASEENPT
-527 AGTVRQGA
+527 AGGVRQGSSEGSQTPGTVRQGA

-555 AGTVR
+555 AGGVR
-560 QGANEGGQTPG
+560 QG
-571 TVRQGT
+571 
-577 SEGGQTPGT
+577 S
-586 VRQGTSEG
+586 
-594 NQTPGTVRQG
+594 
-604 ASEGSQTPGT
+604 SEGSQTP
-614 VKQGANE
+614 
-621 GGQTPGTVRQ
+621 
-631 GANEGNPT
+631 
-639 AGTVRQGTSEG
+639 GTVRQGTSEG

-674 ASEGGQTSGTVR
+674 ASEGSQTPGTVRQGASEGSQIPGTVR
-686 QGTSEGSQTS
+686 QGTSEGNPTAGGVRQGASEGSQTPGTVRQGANEG
-696 SPAPMETPRSV
+696 SPAPMEASRPA

-715 VETPKS
+715 METSRP
-721 VPSGGSP
+721 VPSESSP
-728 APVETPR
+728 APVETSRP
-735 SVPSG
+735 VPSG
-740 SSSAP
+740 SSPAP
-745 VETPRSVPSGSS
+745 VETSRPVPSGSS
-757 SAPVETPRSVPSGG
+757 PVPVETSRPVPSGSSPAPVETSRPVPSGSSPAPVETPRSVPSGG
-771 SPAPVETPRS
+771 SPV
-781 VPSGSSTAPVET
+781 
-793 PRSVPSGSSSA
+793 SA
-804 PVETPRSVPSG
+804 
-815 SSSAPV
+815 
-821 ETPRSVPSGGSPA
+821 
-834 PVETPKSVPSG
+834 
-845 GSPAPADIVT
+845 DNVT

-871 AASRGQETR
+871 AASRSQETR
-880 TLGQYTTEKVKN
+880 TLGQYTTDKVKH
-892 TTSSVKQKVRG
+892 TTSSMKQKVKG
-903 VQERINTSETVQ
+903 VQERINNTETVQ

-929 SWRDIVNKNKK
+929 SWRDIVNKNKN

>member
-1 MKDEEILKTIEAFSD
+1 MKDEEILKVLESFSD

-101 IIINIFVT
+101 IIINIFIT

-152 DIAVIDEN
+152 DVAVIDQN
-160 KWKKKEDMNPKN
+160 GWKKKEDMNPKN
-172 HIPEKNIR
+172 NIPEKNIR

-191 FEFAK
+191 FAFTK
-196 DKKLSDEGQKILKNK
+196 DKNLSDDGQKILQNK
-211 RVMDGMGV
+211 RVMDALGV

-301 NIFIATIMIFLS
+301 NIFVATIMIFLS
-313 LKLYLMGTAFLHDKL
+313 LKLYIMGTAFLHDKL

-345 DGPAVVERLFG
+345 DGPSVVERLFG

-361 KSSWGMLVG
+361 KSSWGMLAG

-378 GSLANSKPMKSLG
+378 GALASSKPMKGLG

-421 GVAGLISGLK
+421 GMAGLISGLK
-431 KGNESENKESLQDQ
+431 NGNESENKDSLQDQ
-445 MKKADQKKA
+445 MKKAGEKKA
-454 NGNDVAKNEKE
+454 NGNDVANKEKE

-477 GGTPSLQEDMKKGGN
+477 GGTPSIQEDMKKGGN
-492 ENPGG
+492 ETPG
-497 VNGQESGTTSLQDEM
+497 VANGQESGTTSLQDEM
-512 KEAGKLNGASEGNPT
+512 KEAGKSNGTSEGNQTP
-527 AGTVRQGA
+527 GTVKQGTSEGNQIPGGVRQGA

-540 TPGTVRQGASEGNPT
+540 TPGTVRQGASEGSQI
-555 AGTVR
+555 AGGVR
-560 QGANEGGQTPG
+560 QGA
-571 TVRQGT
+571 
-577 SEGGQTPGT
+577 
-586 VRQGTSEG
+586 SEG

-604 ASEGSQTPGT
+604 TNEGSQT
-614 VKQGANE
+614 
-621 GGQTPGTVRQ
+621 
-631 GANEGNPT
+631 
-639 AGTVRQGTSEG
+639 
-650 SQTPGTVR
+650 
-658 QGTSEGSQTPG
+658 
-669 TVRQG
+669 
-674 ASEGGQTSGTVR
+674 
-686 QGTSEGSQTS
+686 
-696 SPAPMETPRSV
+696 
-707 PSGGSPAP
+707 
-715 VETPKS
+715 
-721 VPSGGSP
+721 
-728 APVETPR
+728 
-735 SVPSG
+735 
-740 SSSAP
+740 
-745 VETPRSVPSGSS
+745 
-757 SAPVETPRSVPSGG
+757 
-771 SPAPVETPRS
+771 
-781 VPSGSSTAPVET
+781 
-793 PRSVPSGSSSA
+793 
-804 PVETPRSVPSG
+804 
-815 SSSAPV
+815 
-821 ETPRSVPSGGSPA
+821 
-834 PVETPKSVPSG
+834 
-845 GSPAPADIVT
+845 
-855 VTHSSPIIPY
+855 
-865 ESDKEV
+865 
-871 AASRGQETR
+871 
-880 TLGQYTTEKVKN
+880 
-892 TTSSVKQKVRG
+892 
-903 VQERINTSETVQ
+903 
-915 NTKRFYQMGQNTGK
+915 
-929 SWRDIVNKNKK
+929 
-940 NTDKK
+940 

>member
-27 LRWLGWFLIVGLSL
+27 FRWIGWFLIVGLSL

-152 DIAVIDEN
+152 DVAVIDQN
-160 KWKKKEDMNPKN
+160 GWKKKEDMNPKN
-172 HIPEKNIR
+172 NIPEKNIR
-180 QIDITEKIDKD
+180 QIDITEKIDSD
-191 FEFAK
+191 FKFTK
-196 DKKLSDEGQKILKNK
+196 DKDLSDGGQKILQNK
-211 RVMDGMGV
+211 RVMDALGV

-253 TGLTLLLVSI
+253 TGATLLLVSI

-301 NIFIATIMIFLS
+301 NIFIATIMISLS
-313 LKLYLMGTAFLHDKL
+313 LKLYIMGTAFLHDKL

-361 KSSWGMLVG
+361 KSSWGMLAG

-378 GSLANSKPMKSLG
+378 GGLANSKPMKGLG
-391 NMIGKGAKGA
+391 NMIGIGAKGA
-401 AEGTG
+401 AQGTG
-406 VAAAKTASAAAMATG
+406 VVAAKTASAAATTASAAVMATG
-421 GVAGLISGLK
+421 GMAGIISGLK
-431 KGNESENKESLQDQ
+431 KGNESEKKESLQDQ
-445 MKKADQKKA
+445 IKKADQKKA
-454 NGNDVAKNEKE
+454 NGNDLANKEKE
-465 KGNLNKEKDKKN
+465 KGNLNKEEDKKN
-477 GGTPSLQEDMKKGGN
+477 GGTPSIQEDMKKEGN
-492 ENPGG
+492 ENPE
-497 VNGQESGTTSLQDEM
+497 VASGQEPGTTSLQDEI
-512 KEAGKLNGASEGNPT
+512 KEAGKVSGASEGNQA
-527 AGTVRQGA
+527 AGGVRQGASEGSQTPGGVRQGA

-540 TPGTVRQGASEGNPT
+540 TPGTVRQGASEGSQTP
-555 AGTVR
+555 GGVR
-560 QGANEGGQTPG
+560 QGA
-571 TVRQGT
+571 
-577 SEGGQTPGT
+577 
-586 VRQGTSEG
+586 
-594 NQTPGTVRQG
+594 
-604 ASEGSQTPGT
+604 
-614 VKQGANE
+614 
-621 GGQTPGTVRQ
+621 
-631 GANEGNPT
+631 
-639 AGTVRQGTSEG
+639 SEG

-658 QGTSEGSQTPG
+658 QGTSEGNPTAGAVRQGASEGSQTPGGVRQGVSEGSQTPG

-674 ASEGGQTSGTVR
+674 VSEGNQTSRPVSSG
-686 QGTSEGSQTS
+686 GSPAPMETSRPAPGGS
-696 SPAPMETPRSV
+696 SPAPMETSRPVSSGSSPAPMETSRPV

-715 VETPKS
+715 METSRP
-721 VPSGGSP
+721 VPGGSSPAPMETSRPVPGGSSP
-728 APVETPR
+728 APVETSRPVSSGSSPAPMETSR
-735 SVPSG
+735 PVPSG
-740 SSSAP
+740 S
-745 VETPRSVPSGSS
+745 
-757 SAPVETPRSVPSGG
+757 
-771 SPAPVETPRS
+771 SPAPVETSRPA
-781 VPSGSSTAPVET
+781 PSGSSPAPVEISR
-793 PRSVPSGSSSA
+793 PAPSGS
-804 PVETPRSVPSG
+804 
-815 SSSAPV
+815 
-821 ETPRSVPSGGSPA
+821 SPA
-834 PVETPKSVPSG
+834 PVETSRSVPSG
-845 GSPAPADIVT
+845 
-855 VTHSSPIIPY
+855 SSPIIPY

-871 AASRGQETR
+871 AASRSQETR
-880 TLGQYTTEKVKN
+880 TLGQYTTDKVKN
-892 TTSSVKQKVRG
+892 TTSSMKQKVRG

-929 SWRDIVNKNKK
+929 SWRDIVSKN

>member
-1 MKDEEILKTIEAFSD
+1 MKDEEILKVLESFSD

-101 IIINIFVT
+101 IIINIFIT

-152 DIAVIDEN
+152 DVAVIDQN
-160 KWKKKEDMNPKN
+160 GWKKKEDMNPKN

-180 QIDITEKIDKD
+180 QIDITEKIDSD

-196 DKKLSDEGQKILKNK
+196 DKKLSDDGQKLLKNK

-272 AFNYLLANILAP
+272 AFNYLLANLLAP

-313 LKLYLMGTAFLHDKL
+313 LKLYLIGTGFLHDEL

-454 NGNDVAKNEKE
+454 NGDDLAKKEKE

-477 GGTPSLQEDMKKGGN
+477 GGTPSIQEDMKKGGN
-492 ENPGG
+492 ESPGG
-497 VNGQESGTTSLQDEM
+497 ANGQESGTTSLQDEM
-512 KEAGKLNGASEGNPT
+512 KEAGKSNGAIEGNPT
-527 AGTVRQGA
+527 A
-535 SEGSQ
+535 
-540 TPGTVRQGASEGNPT
+540 
-555 AGTVR
+555 
-560 QGANEGGQTPG
+560 
-571 TVRQGT
+571 
-577 SEGGQTPGT
+577 
-586 VRQGTSEG
+586 
-594 NQTPGTVRQG
+594 
-604 ASEGSQTPGT
+604 
-614 VKQGANE
+614 
-621 GGQTPGTVRQ
+621 GTVRQ

-639 AGTVRQGTSEG
+639 AGTVRQGANEGSQTPGTVRQGANEGSQTAGTVRQGANEG

-669 TVRQG
+669 I
-674 ASEGGQTSGTVR
+674 VR
-686 QGTSEGSQTS
+686 QGTNEGSQTS
-696 SPAPMETPRSV
+696 SPV
-707 PSGGSPAP
+707 P

-728 APVETPR
+728 ASVETARSVPSGGSPAPVETAR

-740 SSSAP
+740 S
-745 VETPRSVPSGSS
+745 
-757 SAPVETPRSVPSGG
+757 

-781 VPSGSSTAPVET
+781 VPSGS
-793 PRSVPSGSSSA
+793 RSAS
-804 PVETPRSVPSG
+804 
-815 SSSAPV
+815 
-821 ETPRSVPSGGSPA
+821 
-834 PVETPKSVPSG
+834 
-845 GSPAPADIVT
+845 ADIVT

-871 AASRGQETR
+871 AASSSKETR
-880 TLGQYTTEKVKN
+880 TLGQYTTDKVKH

>member
-1 MKDEEILKTIEAFSD
+1 MKDEEILKVLESFSD

-101 IIINIFVT
+101 IIINIFIT

-152 DIAVIDEN
+152 DVAVIDQN
-160 KWKKKEDMNPKN
+160 GWKKKEDMNPKN
-172 HIPEKNIR
+172 NIPEKSIR

-196 DKKLSDEGQKILKNK
+196 DKELSEGGQDILKYK

-253 TGLTLLLVSI
+253 TGLTLLLASI

-272 AFNYLLANILAP
+272 AFNYLLANLLAP

-313 LKLYLMGTAFLHDKL
+313 LKLYLIGTGFVHDKL

-445 MKKADQKKA
+445 MKKADQKKE
-454 NGNDVAKNEKE
+454 NGNDLAKKEKE

-477 GGTPSLQEDMKKGGN
+477 GGTPSIQEDLKKGGN
-492 ENPGG
+492 ENPG
-497 VNGQESGTTSLQDEM
+497 VANGQESGTTSLQDEM
-512 KEAGKLNGASEGNPT
+512 KEAGKTNGASEGNQT
-527 AGTVRQGA
+527 AGSVRQGA
-535 SEGSQ
+535 SEGS
-540 TPGTVRQGASEGNPT
+540 
-555 AGTVR
+555 
-560 QGANEGGQTPG
+560 QTPG

-594 NQTPGTVRQG
+594 
-604 ASEGSQTPGT
+604 
-614 VKQGANE
+614 
-621 GGQTPGTVRQ
+621 
-631 GANEGNPT
+631 
-639 AGTVRQGTSEG
+639 
-650 SQTPGTVR
+650 
-658 QGTSEGSQTPG
+658 
-669 TVRQG
+669 
-674 ASEGGQTSGTVR
+674 
-686 QGTSEGSQTS
+686 SQTS
-696 SPAPMETPRSV
+696 SPAPVEAPRSVPSGSSPASVETPRSV
-707 PSGGSPAP
+707 PSGSSPAP
-715 VETPKS
+715 VEAPRS
-721 VPSGGSP
+721 VPSGSSPASVETPRSVPSGSSP

-740 SSSAP
+740 SS
-745 VETPRSVPSGSS
+745 
-757 SAPVETPRSVPSGG
+757 
-771 SPAPVETPRS
+771 PAPVETPRS
-781 VPSGSSTAPVET
+781 VPSGSSPASVE
-793 PRSVPSGSSSA
+793 A
-804 PVETPRSVPSG
+804 
-815 SSSAPV
+815 
-821 ETPRSVPSGGSPA
+821 
-834 PVETPKSVPSG
+834 PKSVPSG
-845 GSPAPADIVT
+845 GSPASADIVT

-871 AASRGQETR
+871 AASRSQETR
-880 TLGQYTTEKVKN
+880 TLGQYTTDKVKN

-903 VQERINTSETVQ
+903 VQERIHNSETVQ

-929 SWRDIVNKNKK
+929 SWRDIVNKNKN

>member
-1 MKDEEILKTIEAFSD
+1 MKDEEILKTIEEFSD

-27 LRWLGWFLIVGLSL
+27 LRWLGWFLIQGLSL
-41 VVDALEGVTDAI
+41 IVDALEGVTDAM

-152 DIAVIDEN
+152 DIAVIDQN
-160 KWKKKEDMNPKN
+160 GWKKKEDMNPKN
-172 HIPEKNIR
+172 NIPEKNIR
-180 QIDITEKIDKD
+180 QIDITEKIDSD
-191 FEFAK
+191 FKFTK
-196 DKKLSDEGQKILKNK
+196 DKDLSDGGQKILQNK
-211 RVMDGMGV
+211 RVMDALGV

-253 TGLTLLLVSI
+253 TGATLLLVSI

-313 LKLYLMGTAFLHDKL
+313 LKLYIMGTAFLHDKL

-361 KSSWGMLVG
+361 KSSWGMLAGGLAG

-378 GSLANSKPMKSLG
+378 GALANSKPMKSLG

-421 GVAGLISGLK
+421 GMAGLISGLK

-445 MKKADQKKA
+445 MKKADQKKTQ
-454 NGNDVAKNEKE
+454 GNDVANKEKE
-465 KGNLNKEKDKKN
+465 KSNLNKEEDKKN
-477 GGTPSLQEDMKKGGN
+477 GGTPSIQEDMKKEGN
-492 ENPGG
+492 ETPGG
-497 VNGQESGTTSLQDEM
+497 ANGQESGTTSLQDEM
-512 KEAGKLNGASEGNPT
+512 KEAGKANGASEGNPTAGAVKQGASEGNPTAGAVKQGTKEGNPT

-540 TPGTVRQGASEGNPT
+540 TAGA
-555 AGTVR
+555 
-560 QGANEGGQTPG
+560 
-571 TVRQGT
+571 
-577 SEGGQTPGT
+577 
-586 VRQGTSEG
+586 
-594 NQTPGTVRQG
+594 VRQG

-614 VKQGANE
+614 VPSGSSPAPVE
-621 GGQTPGTVRQ
+621 TSRPVPSGGSP
-631 GANEGNPT
+631 APME
-639 AGTVRQGTSEG
+639 TSRPVSSG
-650 SQTPGTVR
+650 SSPAPME
-658 QGTSEGSQTPG
+658 TSRPVPSGGSPAPMETSRP
-669 TVRQG
+669 VP
-674 ASEGGQTSGTVR
+674 SGGSPAPMETSRPVPSG
-686 QGTSEGSQTS
+686 GSPAPMETSRPVPSGG

-715 VETPKS
+715 VETSRP

-728 APVETPR
+728 APMETSRP
-735 SVPSG
+735 VPSG
-740 SSSAP
+740 SPAP
-745 VETPRSVPSGSS
+745 M
-757 SAPVETPRSVPSGG
+757 ETPRSVPSGG
-771 SPAPVETPRS
+771 SPAPVETSRP
-781 VPSGSSTAPVET
+781 
-793 PRSVPSGSSSA
+793 
-804 PVETPRSVPSG
+804 
-815 SSSAPV
+815 
-821 ETPRSVPSGGSPA
+821 VPSGGSPA
-834 PVETPKSVPSG
+834 PMETSRPVPSGSSPAPVETSRPVSSGSSPAPMETSSPVPSG
-845 GSPAPADIVT
+845 GSPASADIVT

-871 AASRGQETR
+871 AASRNQETR
-880 TLGQYTTEKVKN
+880 TLGQYTTDKVKN

-903 VQERINTSETVQ
+903 VQERIHNSETVQ

-929 SWRDIVNKNKK
+929 SWRDIVNKNKN

>member
-1 MKDEEILKTIEAFSD
+1 MKDEEILKVLETFSD

-101 IIINIFVT
+101 IIINIFIT

-152 DIAVIDEN
+152 DIAVIDQN
-160 KWKKKEDMNPKN
+160 GWKKKEDLNPKN
-172 HIPEKNIR
+172 NIPEKNIR
-180 QIDITEKIDKD
+180 QIDITEKIDSD
-191 FEFAK
+191 FKFTK
-196 DKKLSDEGQKILKNK
+196 DKDLSDGGQKILQNK
-211 RVMDGMGV
+211 RVMDALGV

-263 KLARLFYEL
+263 KLARLCYEL

-313 LKLYLMGTAFLHDKL
+313 LKLYIMGTAFLHDKL

-370 GFALGKGI
+370 GYALGKGI
-378 GSLANSKPMKSLG
+378 AGLASSKPMKGLG

-401 AEGTG
+401 AQGTG

-421 GVAGLISGLK
+421 GMAGLISGLK
-431 KGNESENKESLQDQ
+431 NGNESENKDSLQDQ
-445 MKKADQKKA
+445 MKKADEKKA
-454 NGNDVAKNEKE
+454 NGNDLANKEKE

-477 GGTPSLQEDMKKGGN
+477 GGTPSIQEDMKKGGN
-492 ENPGG
+492 ENPGIA
-497 VNGQESGTTSLQDEM
+497 NGQESGTTSLQDEM
-512 KEAGKLNGASEGNPT
+512 KEAGKANGTSAGNQTPGTVRQGASEGNPTAGTVRQGASEGNPT

-540 TPGTVRQGASEGNPT
+540 TPGGVRQGASEGNPT

-560 QGANEGGQTPG
+560 QGA
-571 TVRQGT
+571 
-577 SEGGQTPGT
+577 SEGSQTA
-586 VRQGTSEG
+586 
-594 NQTPGTVRQG
+594 GTVRQG
-604 ASEGSQTPGT
+604 ASEGSQTAGT
-614 VKQGANE
+614 VRQGANE
-621 GGQTPGTVRQ
+621 GGQTPSPAPVEVSRPVPSG
-631 GANEGNPT
+631 
-639 AGTVRQGTSEG
+639 G
-650 SQTPGTVR
+650 SPAPMETPRSVPSG
-658 QGTSEGSQTPG
+658 GSPAP
-669 TVRQG
+669 VE
-674 ASEGGQTSGTVR
+674 ASRPVPSG
-686 QGTSEGSQTS
+686 S

-715 VETPKS
+715 VETPRS

-728 APVETPR
+728 APVEASRP
-735 SVPSG
+735 VPSG
-740 SSSAP
+740 SSPAP
-745 VETPRSVPSGSS
+745 METPRSVPSGSS
-757 SAPVETPRSVPSGG
+757 PAPVETPRSVPSGG
-771 SPAPVETPRS
+771 SPV
-781 VPSGSSTAPVET
+781 
-793 PRSVPSGSSSA
+793 SA
-804 PVETPRSVPSG
+804 
-815 SSSAPV
+815 
-821 ETPRSVPSGGSPA
+821 
-834 PVETPKSVPSG
+834 
-845 GSPAPADIVT
+845 DNVT
-855 VTHSSPIIPY
+855 VTHSSPITPY

-871 AASRGQETR
+871 AASSSQETR
-880 TLGQYTTEKVKN
+880 TLGQYTTDKVKN

-903 VQERINTSETVQ
+903 VQERIHNSETVQ

-929 SWRDIVNKNKK
+929 SWRDIVNKNKN

>member
-1 MKDEEILKTIEAFSD
+1 MKDEEILKVLESFSD

-152 DIAVIDEN
+152 DVAVIDQN
-160 KWKKKEDMNPKN
+160 GWKKKEDMNPKN

-180 QIDITEKIDKD
+180 QIDITEKIDSD

-196 DKKLSDEGQKILKNK
+196 DKKLTDDGQKLLKNK

-313 LKLYLMGTAFLHDKL
+313 LKLYIMGTAFLHDKL

-370 GFALGKGI
+370 GYALGKGI
-378 GSLANSKPMKSLG
+378 AGLASSKPMKGLG

-401 AEGTG
+401 AQGTG

-421 GVAGLISGLK
+421 GMAGLISGLK
-431 KGNESENKESLQDQ
+431 NGNESENKDSLQDQ
-445 MKKADQKKA
+445 MKKAGEKKA
-454 NGNDVAKNEKE
+454 NGNDVANKEKE

-477 GGTPSLQEDMKKGGN
+477 GGTPSIQEDMKKGGN
-492 ENPGG
+492 ETPW
-497 VNGQESGTTSLQDEM
+497 VANGQESGTTSLQDEM
-512 KEAGKLNGASEGNPT
+512 KEAGKSNGTSEGNQTPGTVKQGTSEGNQIPGGVRQGASEGSQIAGGVRQGASEGNQTP
-527 AGTVRQGA
+527 GTVRQGTN
-535 SEGSQ
+535 EGSQ
-540 TPGTVRQGASEGNPT
+540 TPGTVRQGA
-555 AGTVR
+555 
-560 QGANEGGQTPG
+560 NEG
-571 TVRQGT
+571 
-577 SEGGQTPGT
+577 S
-586 VRQGTSEG
+586 
-594 NQTPGTVRQG
+594 QTPGTVRQG
-604 ASEGSQTPGT
+604 ASEGSQTPG
-614 VKQGANE
+614 A
-621 GGQTPGTVRQ
+621 VRQ
-631 GANEGNPT
+631 GANEGSQTP
-639 AGTVRQGTSEG
+639 GIVRQGTN
-650 SQTPGTVR
+650 
-658 QGTSEGSQTPG
+658 
-669 TVRQG
+669 
-674 ASEGGQTSGTVR
+674 
-686 QGTSEGSQTS
+686 EGSQTS
-696 SPAPMETPRSV
+696 RPASNGSSPAPVEASRPASNGSSPAPVEASRPVPSGGSPAPVEASRPV

-715 VETPKS
+715 VETSRPAS
-721 VPSGGSP
+721 SGSSPAPVETSRPVPSGSSP

-740 SSSAP
+740 SS
-745 VETPRSVPSGSS
+745 
-757 SAPVETPRSVPSGG
+757 
-771 SPAPVETPRS
+771 PAS
-781 VPSGSSTAPVET
+781 
-793 PRSVPSGSSSA
+793 
-804 PVETPRSVPSG
+804 
-815 SSSAPV
+815 
-821 ETPRSVPSGGSPA
+821 
-834 PVETPKSVPSG
+834 
-845 GSPAPADIVT
+845 ADIVT

-865 ESDKEV
+865 ESDREV
-871 AASRGQETR
+871 AASRSQETR
-880 TLGQYTTEKVKN
+880 TLGQYTTDKVKN

-903 VQERINTSETVQ
+903 VQERIHNSETVQ
-915 NTKRFYQMGQNTGK
+915 NTKRFYQMEQNTGK
-929 SWRDIVNKNKK
+929 SWRDIVNKNKN

>member
-1 MKDEEILKTIEAFSD
+1 MKDEEILKVLESFSD

-60 NSPEIQNFVDML
+60 NSPEVQNFVDML

-180 QIDITEKIDKD
+180 QIDITEKIDSD

-196 DKKLSDEGQKILKNK
+196 DKKLSDDGQEILKNK

-253 TGLTLLLVSI
+253 TGATLLLVSI

-313 LKLYLMGTAFLHDKL
+313 LKLYIMGTAFLHDKL

-345 DGPAVVERLFG
+345 DGPSVVERLFG

-361 KSSWGMLVG
+361 KSSWGMLAG

-378 GSLANSKPMKSLG
+378 GALTSSKPMKGLG

-421 GVAGLISGLK
+421 GMAGLISGLK

-454 NGNDVAKNEKE
+454 NGNDLANKEKE
-465 KGNLNKEKDKKN
+465 KGNINKEEDKKN
-477 GGTPSLQEDMKKGGN
+477 GGTPSIQEDMKKEGN
-492 ENPGG
+492 ENPG
-497 VNGQESGTTSLQDEM
+497 VANGQESGTTSLQDEM
-512 KEAGKLNGASEGNPT
+512 KEAGKENGAN
-527 AGTVRQGA
+527 
-535 SEGSQ
+535 EGSQ
-540 TPGTVRQGASEGNPT
+540 TPGTVRQGASEGNQT
-555 AGTVR
+555 AGGVR
-560 QGANEGGQTPG
+560 QGASEGNPTAGAVRQGASEGSQTAG
-571 TVRQGT
+571 GVRQGT
-577 SEGGQTPGT
+577 SEGGQTAGG

-594 NQTPGTVRQG
+594 GQTAGGVRQGTSEGGQTAGAVRQGASEGNPTPGTVRQG
-604 ASEGSQTPGT
+604 VSEG
-614 VKQGANE
+614 N
-621 GGQTPGTVRQ
+621 
-631 GANEGNPT
+631 
-639 AGTVRQGTSEG
+639 
-650 SQTPGTVR
+650 
-658 QGTSEGSQTPG
+658 
-669 TVRQG
+669 
-674 ASEGGQTSGTVR
+674 QTSRPVSSG
-686 QGTSEGSQTS
+686 GSPAPMETSRPAPGGS
-696 SPAPMETPRSV
+696 SPAPMETSRPVSSGSSPAPMETSRPV
-707 PSGGSPAP
+707 PSGSSPAP
-715 VETPKS
+715 VETSRPVPSGSSPAPMETSRPVSSGSSPGPMETSRPVASGSNPTPMETSRPVASGSSPAPMESTRS
-721 VPSGGSP
+721 VASGSSPAPVESPRSVSSGGSP
-728 APVETPR
+728 A
-735 SVPSG
+735 S
-740 SSSAP
+740 
-745 VETPRSVPSGSS
+745 
-757 SAPVETPRSVPSGG
+757 
-771 SPAPVETPRS
+771 
-781 VPSGSSTAPVET
+781 
-793 PRSVPSGSSSA
+793 
-804 PVETPRSVPSG
+804 
-815 SSSAPV
+815 
-821 ETPRSVPSGGSPA
+821 
-834 PVETPKSVPSG
+834 
-845 GSPAPADIVT
+845 ADIVT
-855 VTHSSPIIPY
+855 VTHSSPIIHY

-871 AASRGQETR
+871 AAGRSQETR
-880 TLGQYTTEKVKN
+880 TLGQYTTDKVKN
-892 TTSSVKQKVRG
+892 TTSSVKQTVRG
-903 VQERINTSETVQ
+903 VQERINNSETVQ

-929 SWRDIVNKNKK
+929 GWRDIVNKNKN

>member
-1 MKDEEILKTIEAFSD
+1 MKDEEILKVLETFSD

-101 IIINIFVT
+101 IIINIFIT

-152 DIAVIDEN
+152 DIAVIDQN
-160 KWKKKEDMNPKN
+160 GWKKKEDLNPKN
-172 HIPEKNIR
+172 NIPEKNIR
-180 QIDITEKIDKD
+180 QIDITEKIDSD
-191 FEFAK
+191 FKFTK
-196 DKKLSDEGQKILKNK
+196 DKDLSDGGQKILQNK
-211 RVMDGMGV
+211 RVMDALGV

-313 LKLYLMGTAFLHDKL
+313 LKLYLIGTAFLHDKL

-345 DGPAVVERLFG
+345 DGPAAVERLFG

-445 MKKADQKKA
+445 MKKADQKKEK
-454 NGNDVAKNEKE
+454 GNDLAKKEKE

-477 GGTPSLQEDMKKGGN
+477 GGTPSIQEDMKKGGN
-492 ENPGG
+492 ENPG
-497 VNGQESGTTSLQDEM
+497 VANGQESGTTSLQDEM
-512 KEAGKLNGASEGNPT
+512 KEAGKSNGANEG
-527 AGTVRQGA
+527 V
-535 SEGSQ
+535 Q
-540 TPGTVRQGASEGNPT
+540 TPGG
-555 AGTVR
+555 VR
-560 QGANEGGQTPG
+560 QGANEGVQTPG
-571 TVRQGT
+571 G
-577 SEGGQTPGT
+577 
-586 VRQGTSEG
+586 
-594 NQTPGTVRQG
+594 VRQG
-604 ASEGSQTPGT
+604 ANEGSQTPGG
-614 VKQGANE
+614 VRQGANE
-621 GGQTPGTVRQ
+621 GVQTPGTVRQ
-631 GANEGNPT
+631 GANEGSQTP
-639 AGTVRQGTSEG
+639 GTVRQGTSEG

-669 TVRQG
+669 GVRQGASEGSQTPGGVRQGANEGVQTPGTVRQG
-674 ASEGGQTSGTVR
+674 ASEG
-686 QGTSEGSQTS
+686 SQTS
-696 SPAPMETPRSV
+696 RPAS
-707 PSGGSPAP
+707 SGGSPAP
-715 VETPKS
+715 VETPRS
-721 VPSGGSP
+721 VPSGSSP
-728 APVETPR
+728 APMETPR

-757 SAPVETPRSVPSGG
+757 PAPMETPRL
-771 SPAPVETPRS
+771 
-781 VPSGSSTAPVET
+781 VPSGSSPAPMET
-793 PRSVPSGSSSA
+793 PRSASS
-804 PVETPRSVPSG
+804 V
-815 SSSAPV
+815 
-821 ETPRSVPSGGSPA
+821 GSP
-834 PVETPKSVPSG
+834 V
-845 GSPAPADIVT
+845 PADIVT

-871 AASRGQETR
+871 AASRSQETR
-880 TLGQYTTEKVKN
+880 TLGQYTTDKVKN
-892 TTSSVKQKVRG
+892 TTSSMKQKVRG
-903 VQERINTSETVQ
+903 VQERIHNSETVQ

>member
-1 MKDEEILKTIEAFSD
+1 MKNEEILKTIEEFSD

-27 LRWLGWFLIVGLSL
+27 LRWLGWFLIQGLSL

-60 NSPEIQNFVDML
+60 NSPEIQKFVDML

-84 LYIGYMFIMNK
+84 IYIGYMFIMNK

-160 KWKKKEDMNPKN
+160 KWKKKEDMSPKN

-180 QIDITEKIDKD
+180 QIDITEKIDSD

-196 DKKLSDEGQKILKNK
+196 DKKLSDDGQEILKNK
-211 RVMDGMGV
+211 RVMDALGV

-253 TGLTLLLVSI
+253 TGATLLLVSI

-313 LKLYLMGTAFLHDKL
+313 LKLYIMGTAFLHDKL

-361 KSSWGMLVG
+361 KSSWGMLAGGLAG

-421 GVAGLISGLK
+421 GMAGLISGLK
-431 KGNESENKESLQDQ
+431 KGNESENKESLQEQ

-454 NGNDVAKNEKE
+454 NGNDLAKNEKE
-465 KGNLNKEKDKKN
+465 KGNLNKEEDKKN
-477 GGTPSLQEDMKKGGN
+477 GGTPSIQEDMKKEGN
-492 ENPGG
+492 ENPG
-497 VNGQESGTTSLQDEM
+497 VANGQESGTTSLQDEM
-512 KEAGKLNGASEGNPT
+512 KEAGKANGASEGNQTAGGVRQGASEGNQT
-527 AGTVRQGA
+527 AGTVKQGANAGGQTPGAVRQGTSAGSQTAGAVRQGA

-540 TPGTVRQGASEGNPT
+540 TPGGVRQGA
-555 AGTVR
+555 
-560 QGANEGGQTPG
+560 
-571 TVRQGT
+571 
-577 SEGGQTPGT
+577 
-586 VRQGTSEG
+586 SEG

-604 ASEGSQTPGT
+604 ASEGSQTPGG
-614 VKQGANE
+614 VRQGASE
-621 GGQTPGTVRQ
+621 GNQTPGTVRQ
-631 GANEGNPT
+631 GTNEGNQT
-639 AGTVRQGTSEG
+639 VGAVRQGASEG

-658 QGTSEGSQTPG
+658 QGISEGN
-669 TVRQG
+669 
-674 ASEGGQTSGTVR
+674 QTSRPVPSG
-686 QGTSEGSQTS
+686 S
-696 SPAPMETPRSV
+696 SPAPMETSRP
-707 PSGGSPAP
+707 
-715 VETPKS
+715 
-721 VPSGGSP
+721 
-728 APVETPR
+728 
-735 SVPSG
+735 VPSG
-740 SSSAP
+740 SSPAP
-745 VETPRSVPSGSS
+745 METSRPVPSGSS
-757 SAPVETPRSVPSGG
+757 PAPMETSRPVPSGSSPAPMETSRPVPSGSSPAPVETPRSVPSGG

-781 VPSGSSTAPVET
+781 VPSGSSPAPMET
-793 PRSVPSGSSSA
+793 PRSVPSGSS
-804 PVETPRSVPSG
+804 
-815 SSSAPV
+815 
-821 ETPRSVPSGGSPA
+821 PA
-834 PVETPKSVPSG
+834 S
-845 GSPAPADIVT
+845 ADIVT

-871 AASRGQETR
+871 AASRSQETR
-880 TLGQYTTEKVKN
+880 TLGQYTTDKVKN
-892 TTSSVKQKVRG
+892 TTSSMKQKVRG

-929 SWRDIVNKNKK
+929 SWRDIVSKNKN

>member
-1 MKDEEILKTIEAFSD
+1 MKDEEILKVLETFSD

-101 IIINIFVT
+101 IIINIFIT

-152 DIAVIDEN
+152 DVAVIDQN
-160 KWKKKEDMNPKN
+160 GWKKKEDLNPKN
-172 HIPEKNIR
+172 NIPEKNIR
-180 QIDITEKIDKD
+180 QIDITEKIDSD
-191 FEFAK
+191 FKFTK
-196 DKKLSDEGQKILKNK
+196 DKDLSDGGQKILQNK
-211 RVMDGMGV
+211 RVMDALGV

-263 KLARLFYEL
+263 KLARLCYEL

-313 LKLYLMGTAFLHDKL
+313 LKLYIMGTAFLHDKL
-328 NGVPYLIALAAF
+328 SGVPYLIALAAF

-345 DGPAVVERLFG
+345 DGPSVVERLFG

-361 KSSWGMLVG
+361 KSSWGMLAG

-378 GSLANSKPMKSLG
+378 GALASSKPMKGLG

-421 GVAGLISGLK
+421 GIAGLISGLK
-431 KGNESENKESLQDQ
+431 NGNESENKDSLQDQ
-445 MKKADQKKA
+445 MKKAGEKKA
-454 NGNDVAKNEKE
+454 NGNDLANKEKE

-477 GGTPSLQEDMKKGGN
+477 GGMPSIQEDMKKGGN
-492 ENPGG
+492 ENPG
-497 VNGQESGTTSLQDEM
+497 VANGQESGTTSLQDEM
-512 KEAGKLNGASEGNPT
+512 KEAGKSNGT
-527 AGTVRQGA
+527 
-535 SEGSQ
+535 
-540 TPGTVRQGASEGNPT
+540 
-555 AGTVR
+555 
-560 QGANEGGQTPG
+560 
-571 TVRQGT
+571 
-577 SEGGQTPGT
+577 
-586 VRQGTSEG
+586 
-594 NQTPGTVRQG
+594 
-604 ASEGSQTPGT
+604 
-614 VKQGANE
+614 
-621 GGQTPGTVRQ
+621 
-631 GANEGNPT
+631 NEGNPT
-639 AGTVRQGTSEG
+639 
-650 SQTPGTVR
+650 PG
-658 QGTSEGSQTPG
+658 G
-669 TVRQG
+669 VRQG
-674 ASEGGQTSGTVR
+674 ASEGGQTPGPVR
-686 QGTSEGSQTS
+686 QGANEGSQTPGPVRHGTSEGSQTAGTIS
-696 SPAPMETPRSV
+696 RGSSPAPVETPRSVPSGGSPAPMETSRPVPSGSSLAPVETPRSVPSGSSPASVETPRSVPSGGSPAPMETPRSV

-715 VETPKS
+715 M
-721 VPSGGSP
+721 
-728 APVETPR
+728 
-735 SVPSG
+735 
-740 SSSAP
+740 
-745 VETPRSVPSGSS
+745 
-757 SAPVETPRSVPSGG
+757 ETPRSVPSGG

-781 VPSGSSTAPVET
+781 VPSGS
-793 PRSVPSGSSSA
+793 
-804 PVETPRSVPSG
+804 
-815 SSSAPV
+815 
-821 ETPRSVPSGGSPA
+821 
-834 PVETPKSVPSG
+834 
-845 GSPAPADIVT
+845 SPAPADIVT

-871 AASRGQETR
+871 AASRSQETR
-880 TLGQYTTEKVKN
+880 TLGQYATDTVKKGYN
-892 TTSSVKQKVRG
+892 STTSSVKQTVRG
-903 VQERINTSETVQ
+903 VQERINNSDTVQ

>member
-1 MKDEEILKTIEAFSD
+1 MVKDEEILKTIEEFSD

-27 LRWLGWFLIVGLSL
+27 LRWLGWFLIQGLSL

-60 NSPEIQNFVDML
+60 NSPEIQKFVDML

-152 DIAVIDEN
+152 DIAVIDET
-160 KWKKKEDMNPKN
+160 KWKKKEDMSPKN

-253 TGLTLLLVSI
+253 TGATLLLVSI

-313 LKLYLMGTAFLHDKL
+313 LKLYIMGTAFLHDKL
-328 NGVPYLIALAAF
+328 SGVPYLIALAAF

-361 KSSWGMLVG
+361 KSSWGMLAG

-378 GSLANSKPMKSLG
+378 GGLANSKPMKSLG

-401 AEGTG
+401 AQGAG
-406 VAAAKTASAAAMATG
+406 VAATKTANAAAMATG
-421 GVAGLISGLK
+421 GMTGLISGLK

-454 NGNDVAKNEKE
+454 NDKDLAKKEKE
-465 KGNLNKEKDKKN
+465 KGNLNKEEDKKN
-477 GGTPSLQEDMKKGGN
+477 GGNPSIQEDMKKEGN
-492 ENPGG
+492 EKPE
-497 VNGQESGTTSLQDEM
+497 VASGQESGTTSLQDEM
-512 KEAGKLNGASEGNPT
+512 KEAGKVSGASEGNPA
-527 AGTVRQGA
+527 AGGVRQGA
-535 SEGSQ
+535 SEESQTAGGVKQGSSQGSQ
-540 TPGTVRQGASEGNPT
+540 TAGVKQGSSQGSQTAGGVKQGASEGSPT
-555 AGTVR
+555 V
-560 QGANEGGQTPG
+560 GG
-571 TVRQGT
+571 
-577 SEGGQTPGT
+577 

-594 NQTPGTVRQG
+594 NQTAGGVR
-604 ASEGSQTPGT
+604 P
-614 VKQGANE
+614 V
-621 GGQTPGTVRQ
+621 
-631 GANEGNPT
+631 
-639 AGTVRQGTSEG
+639 TSEG
-650 SQTPGTVR
+650 SPGPMETSRPIASGGSSGPMETSRPV
-658 QGTSEGSQTPG
+658 TSEESPGPMETSRPVTGGSSPGPMETSRPVASGSNPTPME
-669 TVRQG
+669 TSRPV
-674 ASEGGQTSGTVR
+674 ASG
-686 QGTSEGSQTS
+686 S
-696 SPAPMETPRSV
+696 SPAPMESPRSV
-707 PSGGSPAP
+707 ASGSSPAP
-715 VETPKS
+715 VESPRS
-721 VPSGGSP
+721 VASGSSP
-728 APVETPR
+728 APVESPR
-735 SVPSG
+735 SVASG
-740 SSSAP
+740 S
-745 VETPRSVPSGSS
+745 
-757 SAPVETPRSVPSGG
+757 
-771 SPAPVETPRS
+771 
-781 VPSGSSTAPVET
+781 
-793 PRSVPSGSSSA
+793 
-804 PVETPRSVPSG
+804 
-815 SSSAPV
+815 
-821 ETPRSVPSGGSPA
+821 
-834 PVETPKSVPSG
+834 
-845 GSPAPADIVT
+845 SPAPADIVT
-855 VTHSSPIIPY
+855 VTHSSPSVPY

-871 AASRGQETR
+871 AASSSHETR
-880 TLGQYTTEKVKN
+880 TLGQYATDTVKKGYSS
-892 TTSSVKQKVRG
+892 TTSSMKQKVKG
-903 VQERINTSETVQ
+903 VQERISNSETVQ

-940 NTDKK
+940 NTDEK

>member
-41 VVDALEGVTDAI
+41 IVDALEGVTDAI

-152 DIAVIDEN
+152 DIAVLDEN

-253 TGLTLLLVSI
+253 TGATLLLVSI

-313 LKLYLMGTAFLHDKL
+313 LKLYIMGTAFLHDKL

-361 KSSWGMLVG
+361 KSSWGMLAGGLAG

-378 GSLANSKPMKSLG
+378 GALANSKPMKGLG

-421 GVAGLISGLK
+421 GIAGLISGLK

-454 NGNDVAKNEKE
+454 NGNDLANKEKE
-465 KGNLNKEKDKKN
+465 KGNINKEEDKKN
-477 GGTPSLQEDMKKGGN
+477 GGTPSIQEDMKKEGN
-492 ENPGG
+492 ENPG
-497 VNGQESGTTSLQDEM
+497 VANGQESGTTSLQDEM
-512 KEAGKLNGASEGNPT
+512 KEAGKENGANEGSQTP
-527 AGTVRQGA
+527 GTVRQGA
-535 SEGSQ
+535 SEENPTAGGVRQGSSEGSQ
-540 TPGTVRQGASEGNPT
+540 TPGTVRQGASEG
-555 AGTVR
+555 
-560 QGANEGGQTPG
+560 
-571 TVRQGT
+571 
-577 SEGGQTPGT
+577 
-586 VRQGTSEG
+586 
-594 NQTPGTVRQG
+594 
-604 ASEGSQTPGT
+604 SQTP
-614 VKQGANE
+614 
-621 GGQTPGTVRQ
+621 
-631 GANEGNPT
+631 
-639 AGTVRQGTSEG
+639 GTVRQGTSEG

-669 TVRQG
+669 TVRKG
-674 ASEGGQTSGTVR
+674 TSEGSQTPGTVR
-686 QGTSEGSQTS
+686 QGTSEGSQTPGTVRQGTS
-696 SPAPMETPRSV
+696 EGNPTAGGVRQGASEGSQTPGTVRQGANEGSPAPMEASRPAPSGGSPAPVETSRPVPSGGSPAPMEASRPVSSGGSPASMETSRPAPSGGSPASMEASRPV

-715 VETPKS
+715 VETSRP

-728 APVETPR
+728 A
-735 SVPSG
+735 S
-740 SSSAP
+740 
-745 VETPRSVPSGSS
+745 
-757 SAPVETPRSVPSGG
+757 
-771 SPAPVETPRS
+771 
-781 VPSGSSTAPVET
+781 
-793 PRSVPSGSSSA
+793 
-804 PVETPRSVPSG
+804 
-815 SSSAPV
+815 
-821 ETPRSVPSGGSPA
+821 
-834 PVETPKSVPSG
+834 
-845 GSPAPADIVT
+845 ADIVT
-855 VTHSSPIIPY
+855 VTYSSPIIPY

-871 AASRGQETR
+871 AASRSQETR
-880 TLGQYTTEKVKN
+880 TLGQYTTDKVKH
-892 TTSSVKQKVRG
+892 TTSSMKQKVKG
-903 VQERINTSETVQ
+903 VQERINNTETVQ

-929 SWRDIVNKNKK
+929 SWRDIVNKNKN

>member
-1 MKDEEILKTIEAFSD
+1 MKDEEILKVLESFSD

-101 IIINIFVT
+101 IIINIFIT

-152 DIAVIDEN
+152 DVAVIDQN
-160 KWKKKEDMNPKN
+160 GWKKKEDMNPKN
-172 HIPEKNIR
+172 NIPEKNIR

-191 FEFAK
+191 FAFTK
-196 DKKLSDEGQKILKNK
+196 DKNLSDDGQKILQNK
-211 RVMDGMGV
+211 RAMDALGV

-272 AFNYLLANILAP
+272 SFNYLLANILAP

-313 LKLYLMGTAFLHDKL
+313 LKLYLIGTAFLHDKL

-345 DGPAVVERLFG
+345 DGPAAVERLFG

-445 MKKADQKKA
+445 MKKADQKKE
-454 NGNDVAKNEKE
+454 NGNDLAKNEKE
-465 KGNLNKEKDKKN
+465 KGNLNKEKGKKN
-477 GGTPSLQEDMKKGGN
+477 GGTPSIQEDMKKGGN

-497 VNGQESGTTSLQDEM
+497 ANGQESGTTSLQDEM
-512 KEAGKLNGASEGNPT
+512 KEAGKSNGAIEGNQTSGGVRQGTSEGN
-527 AGTVRQGA
+527 
-535 SEGSQ
+535 Q
-540 TPGTVRQGASEGNPT
+540 TP
-555 AGTVR
+555 GTVR

-571 TVRQGT
+571 TVRQG
-577 SEGGQTPGT
+577 
-586 VRQGTSEG
+586 V
-594 NQTPGTVRQG
+594 
-604 ASEGSQTPGT
+604 
-614 VKQGANE
+614 NE

-631 GANEGNPT
+631 GANEG
-639 AGTVRQGTSEG
+639 
-650 SQTPGTVR
+650 
-658 QGTSEGSQTPG
+658 
-669 TVRQG
+669 
-674 ASEGGQTSGTVR
+674 
-686 QGTSEGSQTS
+686 SQTS
-696 SPAPMETPRSV
+696 SPAPVEASRPV

-715 VETPKS
+715 VE
-721 VPSGGSP
+721 
-728 APVETPR
+728 APR

-740 SSSAP
+740 SSPAP
-745 VETPRSVPSGSS
+745 VEAPRSVPSGSS
-757 SAPVETPRSVPSGG
+757 PAPVETPRSVPSGG

-781 VPSGSSTAPVET
+781 VPSGS
-793 PRSVPSGSSSA
+793 
-804 PVETPRSVPSG
+804 
-815 SSSAPV
+815 
-821 ETPRSVPSGGSPA
+821 
-834 PVETPKSVPSG
+834 
-845 GSPAPADIVT
+845 SPAPADIVT

-915 NTKRFYQMGQNTGK
+915 NTKRFYQMSQNTGK

>member
-1 MKDEEILKTIEAFSD
+1 MKDEEILKVLESFSD

-101 IIINIFVT
+101 IIINIFIT

-152 DIAVIDEN
+152 DIAVIDQN
-160 KWKKKEDMNPKN
+160 GWKKKEDLNPKN
-172 HIPEKNIR
+172 NIPEKNIR
-180 QIDITEKIDKD
+180 QIDITEKIDSD
-191 FEFAK
+191 FKFTK
-196 DKKLSDEGQKILKNK
+196 DKDLSDGGQKILQNK
-211 RVMDGMGV
+211 RVMDALGV

-272 AFNYLLANILAP
+272 AFNYLLANLLAP

-313 LKLYLMGTAFLHDKL
+313 LKLYLIGTGFLHDEL

-454 NGNDVAKNEKE
+454 NGNDLAKNEKE

-477 GGTPSLQEDMKKGGN
+477 GGTPSIQEDMKKGWN

-497 VNGQESGTTSLQDEM
+497 ANGQESGTTSLQDEM
-512 KEAGKLNGASEGNPT
+512 EEAGKSHGAIEGNPTPGTVRKGANEGSQTPGTVRKGASEGGQTP
-527 AGTVRQGA
+527 GGVRQGA

-540 TPGTVRQGASEGNPT
+540 TPGG
-555 AGTVR
+555 
-560 QGANEGGQTPG
+560 
-571 TVRQGT
+571 
-577 SEGGQTPGT
+577 
-586 VRQGTSEG
+586 
-594 NQTPGTVRQG
+594 VRQG
-604 ASEGSQTPGT
+604 ASEGSQTPG
-614 VKQGANE
+614 G
-621 GGQTPGTVRQ
+621 VRQ
-631 GANEGNPT
+631 GA
-639 AGTVRQGTSEG
+639 SEG

-658 QGTSEGSQTPG
+658 QGTSEGSQTARSVP
-669 TVRQG
+669 
-674 ASEGGQTSGTVR
+674 SGG
-686 QGTSEGSQTS
+686 
-696 SPAPMETPRSV
+696 SPAQMETPRSV

-715 VETPKS
+715 VQASRP
-721 VPSGGSP
+721 
-728 APVETPR
+728 
-735 SVPSG
+735 VPSG
-740 SSSAP
+740 SSP
-745 VETPRSVPSGSS
+745 
-757 SAPVETPRSVPSGG
+757 APVETPRSVPSGG

-781 VPSGSSTAPVET
+781 VPSG
-793 PRSVPSGSSSA
+793 
-804 PVETPRSVPSG
+804 
-815 SSSAPV
+815 
-821 ETPRSVPSGGSPA
+821 GSPA
-834 PVETPKSVPSG
+834 PVETPKSAPSG
-845 GSPAPADIVT
+845 GSPASADIVT

-871 AASRGQETR
+871 AASRGQETQ

-903 VQERINTSETVQ
+903 VQERIHNSETVQ

-929 SWRDIVNKNKK
+929 SWRDIVNKNKNK
-940 NTDKK
+940 NNTAEK

>member
-1 MKDEEILKTIEAFSD
+1 MKDEEILKVLESFSD

-101 IIINIFVT
+101 IIINIFIT

-152 DIAVIDEN
+152 DVAVIDQN
-160 KWKKKEDMNPKN
+160 GWKKKEDMNPKN
-172 HIPEKNIR
+172 NIPEKNIR
-180 QIDITEKIDKD
+180 QIDITEKIDED
-191 FEFAK
+191 FEFTK
-196 DKKLSDEGQKILKNK
+196 DKDLSDNGKKILKNK
-211 RVMDGMGV
+211 RVMDALGV

-272 AFNYLLANILAP
+272 AFNYLLANLLAP

-301 NIFIATIMIFLS
+301 NILIATIMIFLS
-313 LKLYLMGTAFLHDKL
+313 LKLYLIGTGFVHDKL

-445 MKKADQKKA
+445 MKKVNQKKA
-454 NGNDVAKNEKE
+454 NGNDLAKKE
-465 KGNLNKEKDKKN
+465 KGNLDKEEDKKN
-477 GGTPSLQEDMKKGGN
+477 GGMPSIQEEMKKEGN
-492 ENPGG
+492 GNPGEA
-497 VNGQESGTTSLQDEM
+497 NGQDSGTTSLQDEM
-512 KEAGKLNGASEGNPT
+512 KEAGKTNGESA
-527 AGTVRQGA
+527 
-535 SEGSQ
+535 GSQ
-540 TPGTVRQGASEGNPT
+540 TPGGVRQGASEGNQTP
-555 AGTVR
+555 GGVR
-560 QGANEGGQTPG
+560 QGASEGNQTPG

-577 SEGGQTPGT
+577 SEGVQTPGT
-586 VRQGTSEG
+586 VRQGTSEGVQTPGGVRQGASEG

-604 ASEGSQTPGT
+604 ASEGSQT
-614 VKQGANE
+614 
-621 GGQTPGTVRQ
+621 
-631 GANEGNPT
+631 
-639 AGTVRQGTSEG
+639 S
-650 SQTPGTVR
+650 GTVR

-674 ASEGGQTSGTVR
+674 ASEGNQTPGTVR
-686 QGTSEGSQTS
+686 QGTSEGSQTPGGVRQGASEGNQTPGTVRQGTSEGVQTPGTVRQGASEGNQTSRPASSGS
-696 SPAPMETPRSV
+696 SPAPVETPRSV
-707 PSGGSPAP
+707 PSG
-715 VETPKS
+715 E
-721 VPSGGSP
+721 SP

-740 SSSAP
+740 SS
-745 VETPRSVPSGSS
+745 
-757 SAPVETPRSVPSGG
+757 
-771 SPAPVETPRS
+771 PAPVETPRS
-781 VPSGSSTAPVET
+781 VPSGSSPAPVEA
-793 PRSVPSGSSSA
+793 PKSA
-804 PVETPRSVPSG
+804 
-815 SSSAPV
+815 
-821 ETPRSVPSGGSPA
+821 PSGGSPA
-834 PVETPKSVPSG
+834 S
-845 GSPAPADIVT
+845 ADIVT

-871 AASRGQETR
+871 AASSSKETR
-880 TLGQYTTEKVKN
+880 TLGQYTTEKVKH

>member
-1 MKDEEILKTIEAFSD
+1 MKDEEILKVLESFSD

-101 IIINIFVT
+101 IIINIFIT

-152 DIAVIDEN
+152 DVAVIDQN
-160 KWKKKEDMNPKN
+160 GWKKKEDMNPKN

-180 QIDITEKIDKD
+180 QIDITEKIDSD

-196 DKKLSDEGQKILKNK
+196 DKKLSDDGQKLLKNK

-272 AFNYLLANILAP
+272 AFNYLLVNIIAP

-313 LKLYLMGTAFLHDKL
+313 LKLYIMGTAFLHDKL
-328 NGVPYLIALAAF
+328 NGVPYLIVLASF

-361 KSSWGMLVG
+361 KSSWGMLAGGIAG
-370 GFALGKGI
+370 GFALSKGI
-378 GSLANSKPMKSLG
+378 GALANSKPMKGLG

-406 VAAAKTASAAAMATG
+406 VATAKTASAAAMATG
-421 GVAGLISGLK
+421 GMAGLISGLK
-431 KGNESENKESLQDQ
+431 NGNESENKDSLQDQ
-445 MKKADQKKA
+445 MKKAGEKKA
-454 NGNDVAKNEKE
+454 NGNDVA
-465 KGNLNKEKDKKN
+465 NKEKDKKN
-477 GGTPSLQEDMKKGGN
+477 GGTPSIQEDMKKGGN
-492 ENPGG
+492 ENPG
-497 VNGQESGTTSLQDEM
+497 VANGQESGTTSLQDEM
-512 KEAGKLNGASEGNPT
+512 KEAGKANGTSEG
-527 AGTVRQGA
+527 GVRQGA
-535 SEGSQ
+535 SEGGQ
-540 TPGTVRQGASEGNPT
+540 TPGTVRQGASEG
-555 AGTVR
+555 G
-560 QGANEGGQTPG
+560 
-571 TVRQGT
+571 
-577 SEGGQTPGT
+577 
-586 VRQGTSEG
+586 
-594 NQTPGTVRQG
+594 
-604 ASEGSQTPGT
+604 
-614 VKQGANE
+614 
-621 GGQTPGTVRQ
+621 
-631 GANEGNPT
+631 
-639 AGTVRQGTSEG
+639 
-650 SQTPGTVR
+650 
-658 QGTSEGSQTPG
+658 QTPG

-686 QGTSEGSQTS
+686 QGASEGGQTPGTVRQGASEGSQTAGGVRQGTSEGSQTAGTVSSGS
-696 SPAPMETPRSV
+696 SPASMETSRPV
-707 PSGGSPAP
+707 PSGGSP
-715 VETPKS
+715 
-721 VPSGGSP
+721 
-728 APVETPR
+728 
-735 SVPSG
+735 
-740 SSSAP
+740 
-745 VETPRSVPSGSS
+745 
-757 SAPVETPRSVPSGG
+757 APVETPRSVPSGG

-781 VPSGSSTAPVET
+781 VPSG
-793 PRSVPSGSSSA
+793 G
-804 PVETPRSVPSG
+804 
-815 SSSAPV
+815 SSAPV
-821 ETPRSVPSGGSPA
+821 ETPRSVPSGGSPG
-834 PVETPKSVPSG
+834 PMETSRPVPSG
-845 GSPAPADIVT
+845 GSPAPVETPRSVPSGGSPGPMETSRPVPSGSSPTPVETPRSVPSGSSPAPVETPRSVPSGSSPASDDIAT

-871 AASRGQETR
+871 AASRSQETR
-880 TLGQYTTEKVKN
+880 TLGQYTTDKVKN

-903 VQERINTSETVQ
+903 VQERIHNSETVQ

-929 SWRDIVNKNKK
+929 SWRDIVNKNKN

>member
-1 MKDEEILKTIEAFSD
+1 MKDEEILKVLESFSD

-152 DIAVIDEN
+152 DVAVIDQN
-160 KWKKKEDMNPKN
+160 GWKKKEDMNPKN
-172 HIPEKNIR
+172 NIPEKNIR

-191 FEFAK
+191 FEFTK
-196 DKKLSDEGQKILKNK
+196 DKNLSDDGQKILQNK
-211 RVMDGMGV
+211 RVMDALGV

-301 NIFIATIMIFLS
+301 NIFVATIMIFLS
-313 LKLYLMGTAFLHDKL
+313 LKLYIMGTAFLHDKL

-345 DGPAVVERLFG
+345 DGPSVVERLFG

-361 KSSWGMLVG
+361 KSSWGMLAG

-378 GSLANSKPMKSLG
+378 GALASSKPMKGLG

-421 GVAGLISGLK
+421 GMAGLISGLK
-431 KGNESENKESLQDQ
+431 GGNESENKESLQDQ
-445 MKKADQKKA
+445 MKKAGEKKA
-454 NGNDVAKNEKE
+454 NGNDVA
-465 KGNLNKEKDKKN
+465 NKEKDKKN
-477 GGTPSLQEDMKKGGN
+477 GGTPSIQEDMKKGGN
-492 ENPGG
+492 ENPG
-497 VNGQESGTTSLQDEM
+497 VANGQESGTTSLQDEM
-512 KEAGKLNGASEGNPT
+512 KEAGKSN
-527 AGTVRQGA
+527 
-535 SEGSQ
+535 
-540 TPGTVRQGASEGNPT
+540 
-555 AGTVR
+555 
-560 QGANEGGQTPG
+560 
-571 TVRQGT
+571 
-577 SEGGQTPGT
+577 
-586 VRQGTSEG
+586 GTSEG

-604 ASEGSQTPGT
+604 ASERNQTP
-614 VKQGANE
+614 
-621 GGQTPGTVRQ
+621 
-631 GANEGNPT
+631 
-639 AGTVRQGTSEG
+639 GTVRQGTSEG
-650 SQTPGTVR
+650 SQITGGVR

-674 ASEGGQTSGTVR
+674 ASEGSQTPGTVR
-686 QGTSEGSQTS
+686 QGANEGVQTPGGVRQGASEGSQTS
-696 SPAPMETPRSV
+696 SPAS
-707 PSGGSPAP
+707 SGGSPAP
-715 VETPKS
+715 VETPRS
-721 VPSGGSP
+721 VPSGSSP

-745 VETPRSVPSGSS
+745 VETP
-757 SAPVETPRSVPSGG
+757 
-771 SPAPVETPRS
+771 
-781 VPSGSSTAPVET
+781 
-793 PRSVPSGSSSA
+793 
-804 PVETPRSVPSG
+804 
-815 SSSAPV
+815 
-821 ETPRSVPSGGSPA
+821 
-834 PVETPKSVPSG
+834 
-845 GSPAPADIVT
+845 
-855 VTHSSPIIPY
+855 
-865 ESDKEV
+865 
-871 AASRGQETR
+871 
-880 TLGQYTTEKVKN
+880 
-892 TTSSVKQKVRG
+892 
-903 VQERINTSETVQ
+903 
-915 NTKRFYQMGQNTGK
+915 
-929 SWRDIVNKNKK
+929 
-940 NTDKK
+940 